1 MKWLTDDEFFGTEVG
16 TSVEDRALIMGSAI
30 AQNSLSSFATT
41 PDFLAK
47 MQVAFGNSFDVE
59 KAVKLAS
66 AWAQGDFSEFPEI
79 EIRSE
84 AEINGALGAFAAATG
99 KIYLSREFVAKNAGN
114 VTAVAGVLLEEF
126 GHFVDSQIN
135 SVDAIGDEGEI
146 FSDLVQGKALSQG
159 ELAGLKGEDDSAVV
173 VLDGELR
180 AIEQAETTSQTDKLD
195 FFAGEIKDWGT
206 GIFSNE
212 PFEKKIIDGDKE
224 GKFSFPVQNV
234 DLGFLKYDRE
244 VDASLNFSVFASL
257 NTFGNAGFDYPVD
270 LTVQIPKQV
279 NSGEKFSIRLD
290 DINKSS
296 SASFNPKSK
305 GFELPNAGIK
315 LELNVGKVKLNNF
328 TLTPPLLKPKNID
341 GGIDYNIGKAEINL
355 DVDTFLTSEA
365 NRLLKSLG
373 LGDVKIEKPAFGDE
387 EKFQPV
393 PRDTSNT
400 KLPDIAARATTNN
413 FVKAEFDLDE
423 WLLNLIPGYKAASIG
438 GKLSGVELKG
448 LGFEINIPSFA
459 EEDGKAELA
468 KENANQ
474 AQQNLQNA
482 QSRLNNLQTT
492 SGSAPEVQQAQ
503 ENVQKAQFETDV
515 ANNSAQ
521 LRETIKN
528 VAQKNSDQERVRV
541 SANGDLVD
549 IKANVGLAF
558 QQDFIFDPG
567 QVEVTMSVDGQ
578 PFQKPQ
584 SFDGSN
590 QPVFEFNAPSQGS
603 GVVKVKAKYE
613 LAGDVKNYISP
624 ALQGSLDYKAFQL
637 AVQAQALGLNSSL
650 SLGPLFQGELL
661 KGSIA
666 KPELLSLV
674 GSPKVKDGD
683 PDPLFKVLKAIDIT
697 TLASATEKDDGNP
710 NGTKNTIVEVEYQIP
725 YNLPFSI
732 SDASAD
738 EGKNLVFTVSRRE
751 PSNEAVTLVL
761 EYEDKTAKKGKDYS
775 PGQTTVTIP
784 AGQVSVDV
792 TVPTVG
798 NDKPESNKTFKV
810 TLKKQDGSSFAT
822 KDPVTTID
830 ATGIIIDNDKKPEQ
844 PKNGGKTF
852 NDPRIVTI
860 DKQYHDFQ
868 AAGEFTL
875 IESTTG
881 DLKIQVRQQPIGN
894 NPRSNVSDN
903 TAVATVLGGKRIGI
917 YKDQGLLIDGQP
929 TQIANDDAL
938 AIGEGRIYREGNTY
952 TVVYPTGDQLVAKVG
967 SRVNVEVYLKD
978 EREGNV
984 KGLLGNFNKNPKDD
998 LAKRDGTV
1006 LTGSVSPSQL
1016 YGEYAD
1022 SWRVNQAE
1030 SLFDYK
1036 SGENTNTFTLKNYP
1050 RQKVKISDLTPAD
1063 VAKAE
1068 QLIGD
1073 RIKNP
1078 TTREAAIIDLV
1089 LTNFDPDILE
1099 EALNAPD
1106 PDSVLA
1112 IASPFTANSDFT
1124 TTTVNTATKIDILA
1138 NDSTAKDPL
1147 SIKEFNTKSV
1157 AGGIITLDNNNT
1169 PNDKTDDKLTYTPPP
1184 NFTGTDKFNYLLTD
1198 GKQIQAATVNIN
1210 INSLKLDN
1218 LSGNNGFVLNGTEA
1232 GNFSGVAV
1240 SKTGDINGDKID
1252 DIIVG
1257 SFGADPNNVNAA
1269 GKSQVIFGNQKF
1281 PASVNLSQLN
1291 GQNGFTLNG
1300 TDAEGFSGGTVSSA
1314 GDINGDG
1321 IKDFIIGAFGA
1332 TVNGQNNAGKTYIV
1346 FGTNQGFPANF
1357 NLANLNGNNGFAVT
1371 GTNTFDY
1378 AGLFATGIS
1387 DINGDRID
1395 DILISA
1401 PGPLGGTPG
1410 KSYVIYGRTTG
1421 FSANL
1426 NLAEINNNNGFVIN
1440 GIDGNSSG
1448 TASSG
1453 DINGDGIPDLVIG
1466 ADGGNTS
1473 GGINAGK
1480 TYVIFGQPG
1489 GFTGSVNVP
1498 ELNGTTGFVIA
1509 GLTPQERSGIALTAT
1524 GDINGD
1530 GNKDLVIGAPG
1541 ATVGDRINAG
1551 KTYVIFGKKA
1561 AFPVIVNPADLNGS
1575 NGFIISGFDPEASA
1589 GNALSYAG
1597 DINKDG
1603 FDDLLIGASS
1613 ANSDSKNNA
1622 GKTFV
1627 IFGKKE
1633 FPANFNLGQ
1642 ANGKNALVLN
1652 GVETDGLV
1660 GTAVSGGGDINGDG
1674 IDDIIVGAPGSL
1686 FQDSPGKSYAVFGS
1700 RGFGFANP
1708 NNGLQGTVQDDII
1721 NGTQADDTIS
1731 GQQGNDK
1738 IFGNSGQ
1745 DVLSGNLN
1753 DDYLDGG
1760 KGQDIL
1766 IGGDGNDTLVGGLGN
1781 DVLKGDNGNDIL
1793 TGVDIN
1799 AINPGIEEIDTLTG
1813 GGGSDIFVL
1822 GDVNNTYYD
1831 NGDSDYALIT
1841 DFNASEDSIQLQ
1853 GKADDY
1859 LLVPFSQANQTGTA
1873 IYRKDSAQNEL
1884 ISILQGG
1891 ANLSL
1896 TGNYFKF
1903 VGAG

>member
-16 TSVEDRALIMGSAI
+16 TGVEDHTLIMGSAIAQTAVGI
-30 AQNSLSSFATT
+30 AQNSLSSFATS

-59 KAVKLAS
+59 QAVKLAS

-99 KIYLSREFVAKNAGN
+99 KIYLSREFLAKNAGN

-135 SVDAIGDEGEI
+135 RVDAIGDEGEI

-159 ELAGLKGEDDSAVV
+159 ELAGLKGEDDSAIV
-173 VLDGELR
+173 VLDGVVR
-180 AIEQAETTSQTDKLD
+180 AIEQRSQSDNLD
-195 FFAGEIKDWGT
+195 FFAKDISDLSAPSSFERRIEIDDLDSF
-206 GIFSNE
+206 GITQGGQFN
-212 PFEKKIIDGDKE
+212 
-224 GKFSFPVQNV
+224 N
-234 DLGFLKYDRE
+234 LG
-244 VDASLNFSVFASL
+244 LNFDWNIDFAGKPIPYVKL
-257 NTFGNAGFDYPVD
+257 GQIGKPEFEYPA
-270 LTVQIPKQV
+270 TI
-279 NSGEKFSIRLD
+279 NLD
-290 DINKSS
+290 
-296 SASFNPKSK
+296 
-305 GFELPNAGIK
+305 LPNAVSKGESFSI
-315 LELNVGKVKLNNF
+315 F
-328 TLTPPLLKPKNID
+328 TLPGYTLGENTSIKTIGLKLPQA
-341 GGIDYNIGKAEINL
+341 GIDYEYRIGDSGIKNISFQHPLDGKNYSAPDLQVPGSGSTLTREILKINQGDLKTSFDIGKSIAESLGLPSDVVKEASGIGKVNIKFPKSFDDKVTEVKTIPGQGIFPSLKGTLRTENFLEGEL
-355 DVDTFLTSEA
+355 DVDKLISLFYRPLGLLGKDLEISFPSFENKTVP
-365 NRLLKSLG
+365 RLKAKLGYDLLDLKTSLG
-373 LGDVKIEKPAFGDE
+373 LAI
-387 EKFQPV
+387 
-393 PRDTSNT
+393 
-400 KLPDIAARATTNN
+400 
-413 FVKAEFDLDE
+413 
-423 WLLNLIPGYKAASIG
+423 
-438 GKLSGVELKG
+438 
-448 LGFEINIPSFA
+448 
-459 EEDGKAELA
+459 
-468 KENANQ
+468 
-474 AQQNLQNA
+474 
-482 QSRLNNLQTT
+482 
-492 SGSAPEVQQAQ
+492 
-503 ENVQKAQFETDV
+503 
-515 ANNSAQ
+515 
-521 LRETIKN
+521 
-528 VAQKNSDQERVRV
+528 
-541 SANGDLVD
+541 
-549 IKANVGLAF
+549 
-558 QQDFIFDPG
+558 QQDTTFIPDPT
-567 QVEVTMSVDGQ
+567 QPILVTMSVEGQ
-578 PFQKPQ
+578 SEQTGFLGDK
-584 SFDGSN
+584 SAEFKFD
-590 QPVFEFNAPSQGS
+590 APNDGS
-603 GVVKVKAKYE
+603 GVLKVKAKYE
-613 LAGDVKNYISP
+613 LRGTVKNELGIVPQFIAKIDGLKYN
-624 ALQGSLDYKAFQL
+624 LSLEAG
-637 AVQAQALGLNSSL
+637 VSNL
-650 SLGPLFQGELL
+650 SLGGKASGYLLPKKLIQLPIIIPENGLPLTDPF
-661 KGSIA
+661 
-666 KPELLSLV
+666 PLV
-674 GSPKVKDGD
+674 GPDGKIKIQ
-683 PDPLFKVLKAIDIT
+683 PIDIST
-697 TLASATEKDDGNP
+697 IGGTELDEQASDASKNLIIEK
-710 NGTKNTIVEVEYQIP
+710 EYEIP
-725 YNLPFSI
+725 YNLPYSI
-732 SDASAD
+732 SDARAD
-738 EGKNLVFTVSRRE
+738 EGENLVFTVSRNE
-751 PSNEAVTLVL
+751 PSNEPVFLVL
-761 EYEDKTAKKGKDYS
+761 EYENDTAKAGEDYFPS
-775 PGQTTVTIP
+775 QRSVTIP
-784 AGQVSVDV
+784 AGQVSADI
-792 TVPTVG
+792 TVPTTG
-798 NDKPESNKTFKV
+798 DDKPESTETFKV
-810 TLKKQDGSSFAT
+810 KLKKSDGSSFAT
-822 KDPVTTID
+822 NDPVTTID
-830 ATGIIIDNDKKPEQ
+830 ATGIIIDNDQKPEK
-844 PKNGGKTF
+844 PKNGGKTY

-881 DLKIQVRQQPIGN
+881 DLKIQVRQQPINN

-903 TAVATVLGGKRIGI
+903 TAVATVLAGKRIGI
-917 YKDQGLLIDGQP
+917 YKDQGLLIDGQQ

-938 AIGEGRIYREGNTY
+938 AIGDGRIYREGSKY
-952 TVVYPTGDQLVAKVG
+952 TIVYPTGDQLVASVG
-967 SRVNVEVYLKD
+967 SRVNVEVFLTD
-978 EREGNV
+978 DREGKI

-1006 LTGSVSPSQL
+1006 IPEPVSQQQL
-1016 YGEYAD
+1016 YGEYSD

-1030 SLFDYK
+1030 SLFDYNP
-1036 SGENTNTFTLKNYP
+1036 GENTNTFTLQNYP
-1050 RQKVKISDLTPAD
+1050 RQKVKISDLNPAD

-1089 LTNFDPDILE
+1089 LTDFDPDILE
-1099 EALNAPD
+1099 EAINAPD

-1112 IASPFTANSDFT
+1112 IALPFTANSDFT

-1138 NDSTAKDPL
+1138 NDTTAKDPL

-1157 AGGIITLDNNNT
+1157 ACGIITLDNNNT
-1169 PNDKTDDKLTYTPPP
+1169 RDDKTDDKLTYTPPSD
-1184 NFTGTDKFNYLLTD
+1184 FTGTDKFNYLLTD

-1210 INSLKLDN
+1210 INSLKLDD

-1332 TVNGQNNAGKTYIV
+1332 AVNGQNNAGKTYIV
-1346 FGTNQGFPANF
+1346 FGTNQGFPTNF

-1421 FSANL
+1421 FSPNL

-1466 ADGGNTS
+1466 ADGGTTN

-1480 TYVIFGQPG
+1480 TYVIFGQQG
-1489 GFTGSVNVP
+1489 GFSGSVNVP
-1498 ELNGTTGFVIA
+1498 ELNGTTGFFIA
-1509 GLTPQERSGIALTAT
+1509 GLNAEERSGIALTAT

-1530 GNKDLVIGAPG
+1530 GNKDIVIGSPG
-1541 ATVGDRINAG
+1541 ATVGEQINAG
-1551 KTYVIFGKKA
+1551 KTYVVFGKKD
-1561 AFPVIVNPADLNGS
+1561 AFPVIINPAELNGS
-1575 NGFIISGFDPEASA
+1575 NGFTIFGFDAEGSA
-1589 GNALSYAG
+1589 GNAVSYAG

-1613 ANSDSKNNA
+1613 ANSDDKNNA
-1622 GKTFV
+1622 GKTFIV
-1627 IFGKKE
+1627 FGKKE
-1633 FPANFNLGQ
+1633 FSANFSLAE

-1708 NNGLQGTVQDDII
+1708 NNGLEGTVQDDII
-1721 NGTQADDTIS
+1721 NGTQEDDTIS
-1731 GQQGNDK
+1731 GRQGNDK
-1738 IFGNSGQ
+1738 IFGNVGQ

-1753 DDYLDGG
+1753 DDYLDGE
-1760 KGQDIL
+1760 KGQDIV
-1766 IGGDGNDTLVGGLGN
+1766 IGGDGNDSLFGGLGN

-1813 GGGSDIFVL
+1813 GGGSDIFIL
-1822 GDVNNTYYD
+1822 GDANNTYYD
-1831 NGDSDYALIT
+1831 NGDSDYGLIT

-1873 IYRKDSAQNEL
+1873 IYRKASAQNEL
-1884 ISILQGG
+1884 IGILQGG
-1891 ANLSL
+1891 SNLSL
-1896 TGNYFKF
+1896 SGSYFRF
-1903 VGAG
+1903 G

>member
-16 TSVEDRALIMGSAI
+16 TGVEDRALTMGSAI
-30 AQNSLSSFATT
+30 AQTAAGIAQNTLSSLATT

-135 SVDAIGDEGEI
+135 TVDAIGDEGEI

-159 ELAGLKGEDDSAVV
+159 ELAALKGEDDSAIV

-180 AIEQAETTSQTDKLD
+180 AIEQAETKIEQQRLD
-195 FFAGEIKDWGT
+195 FSADDLT
-206 GIFSNE
+206 
-212 PFEKKIIDGDKE
+212 FESF
-224 GKFSFPVQNV
+224 GKFKYEDLKGNINPSGQFDSLGFKFDWNLNASVGLIPFV
-234 DLGFLKYDRE
+234 DLGKPGMATFKYPIN
-244 VDASLNFSVFASL
+244 VDAEIPNEVSNNQDFSLKL
-257 NTFGNAGFDYPVD
+257 
-270 LTVQIPKQV
+270 
-279 NSGEKFSIRLD
+279 
-290 DINKSS
+290 
-296 SASFNPKSK
+296 
-305 GFELPNAGIK
+305 LP
-315 LELNVGKVKLNNF
+315 NF
-328 TLTPPLLKPKNID
+328 TLGGASINGSGLEIPSA
-341 GGIDYNIGKAEINL
+341 GIDLSFNVGSSGIRNVSFSNSDGS
-355 DVDTFLTSEA
+355 VDQ
-365 NRLLKSLG
+365 
-373 LGDVKIEKPAFGDE
+373 LGDLEFSGFQQPIEKNLITKKLNEVAIPAIPLGEFGEIQITIPDPS
-387 EKFQPV
+387 KFTPSGDLQ
-393 PRDTSNT
+393 TSGVS
-400 KLPDIAARATTNN
+400 KLPELSTNKDNAENFVNLQLDLDRIAAV
-413 FVKAEFDLDE
+413 FVPEFK
-423 WLLNLIPGYKAASIG
+423 LLG
-438 GKLSGVELKG
+438 GKLSFPNAKK
-448 LGFEINIPSFA
+448 
-459 EEDGKAELA
+459 EEAAAQKA
-468 KENANQ
+468 KEELQ
-474 AQQNLQNA
+474 VQLDVLRTTETRENLQEAERATEKSEQARKEAEQAKTRSEATRNKVEF
-482 QSRLNNLQTT
+482 SYDLLDVKGNL
-492 SGSAPEVQQAQ
+492 
-503 ENVQKAQFETDV
+503 
-515 ANNSAQ
+515 
-521 LRETIKN
+521 
-528 VAQKNSDQERVRV
+528 
-541 SANGDLVD
+541 
-549 IKANVGLAF
+549 GLALR
-558 QQDFIFDPG
+558 QDFTFEPDK
-567 QVEVTMSVDGQ
+567 VRVTMSVDGQ
-578 PFQKPQ
+578 GEQTGMLGDP
-584 SFDGSN
+584 SA
-590 QPVFEFNAPSQGS
+590 EFKFKAPSDGC
-603 GVVKVKAKYE
+603 GVLEVKAKYE
-613 LAGDVKNYISP
+613 LFGNLKNELGLAP
-624 ALQGSLDYKAFQL
+624 KGSLEIKGLEGNL
-637 AVQAQALGLNSSL
+637 AISFGGFSPKPLKV
-650 SLGPLFQGELL
+650 GPLIPTLEIP
-661 KGSIA
+661 KGG
-666 KPELLSLV
+666 LV
-674 GSPKVKDGD
+674 GESKIKIAG
-683 PDPLFKVLKAIDIT
+683 PDAPIKINPIDIT
-697 TLASATEKDDGNP
+697 ATGQEDVTRNLVIEK
-710 NGTKNTIVEVEYQIP
+710 TYKIP
-725 YNLPFSI
+725 YNLPVSV
-732 SDASAD
+732 SDASIT
-738 EGKNLVFTVSRRE
+738 EGNSGTQNLVFPVTLRKA
-751 PSNEAVTLVL
+751 SNESVTLT
-761 EYEDKTAKKGKDYS
+761 YSSSKGS
-775 PGQTTVTIP
+775 GSVTIAAGQTSGEI
-784 AGQVSVDV
+784 
-792 TVPTVG
+792 
-798 NDKPESNKTFKV
+798 KI
-810 TLKKQDGSSFAT
+810 
-822 KDPVTTID
+822 PVTGDTTPEDNETFTLTVKDQAGKLFADCKGTDSSD
-830 ATGIIIDNDKKPEQ
+830 ATGTIIDDDGKPNP
-844 PKNGGKTF
+844 PKNGGKTY

-881 DLKIQVRQQPIGN
+881 DLKIQVRQQPTNN

-938 AIGEGRIYREGNTY
+938 AIGDGRIYREGNTY

-967 SRVNVEVYLKD
+967 SRVNVEVYLTD
-978 EREGNV
+978 DREGKV

-1006 LTGSVSPSQL
+1006 IPEPVSQQQL
-1016 YGEYAD
+1016 YGEYSD

-1030 SLFDYK
+1030 SLFDYQP
-1036 SGENTNTFTLKNYP
+1036 GENTNTFTLPNYP
-1050 RQKVKISDLTPAD
+1050 RQKVKISDLNPAD

-1089 LTNFDPDILE
+1089 LTDFDPDILE

-1106 PDSVLA
+1106 PDSILA

-1124 TTTVNTATKIDILA
+1124 TTTVNTATTIDILA

-1169 PNDKTDDKLTYTPPP
+1169 PDDKSDDKLTYTPPP
-1184 NFTGTDKFNYLLTD
+1184 DFTGTDKFNYLLTD

-1300 TDAEGFSGGTVSSA
+1300 IDAEGFSGGTVSSA

-1332 TVNGQNNAGKTYIV
+1332 AVNGQNNAGKTYIV
-1346 FGTNQGFPANF
+1346 FGTNKGFPANF

-1421 FSANL
+1421 FSPNL
-1426 NLAEINNNNGFVIN
+1426 NLAEINSNNGFLIN

-1466 ADGGNTS
+1466 ADGGTTS

-1480 TYVIFGQPG
+1480 TYVIFGQQG
-1489 GFTGSVNVP
+1489 GFTGSINVP

-1509 GLTPQERSGIALTAT
+1509 GLNAEERSGIALTAT

-1530 GNKDLVIGAPG
+1530 GNKDIVIGAPA
-1541 ATVGDRINAG
+1541 ATVGDQINAG
-1551 KTYVIFGKKA
+1551 KTYVIFGKKE
-1561 AFPVIVNPADLNGS
+1561 AFPVMVNPAELNGS
-1575 NGFIISGFDPEASA
+1575 NGFTIFGFDAEGSS
-1589 GNALSYAG
+1589 GNAVSYAG

-1613 ANSDSKNNA
+1613 ANSNDQNNA
-1622 GKTFV
+1622 GKTFIV
-1627 IFGKKE
+1627 FGKKE
-1633 FPANFNLGQ
+1633 FSANFSLAE

-1700 RGFGFANP
+1700 RGFGFSNP

-1721 NGTQADDTIS
+1721 NGTQEDDTIS
-1731 GQQGNDK
+1731 GRQGNDK
-1738 IFGNSGQ
+1738 IFGNVGQ

-1753 DDYLDGG
+1753 DDYLDGE

-1766 IGGDGNDTLVGGLGN
+1766 IGGDGKDSLFGGLGN

-1822 GDVNNTYYD
+1822 GDANNTYYD
-1831 NGDSDYALIT
+1831 NGDLDYALIT
-1841 DFNASEDSIQLQ
+1841 DFNASEDSIQLH

-1859 LLVPFSQANQTGTA
+1859 LLVPFSQVNQNGTA
-1873 IYRKDSAQNEL
+1873 IYRKTSTQNEL

-1896 TGNYFKF
+1896 SGGYFRF
-1903 VGAG
+1903 S

>member
-1 MKWLTDDEFFGTEVG
+1 MKWLTDDEFFGTEV
-16 TSVEDRALIMGSAI
+16 VESGDLRMGSAEAKTAAGI
-30 AQNSLSSFATT
+30 AQNFLSSLATT

-66 AWAQGDFSEFPEI
+66 AWALGDFSEFPEI

-99 KIYLSREFVAKNAGN
+99 KIYLSREFLAKNAGN

-159 ELAGLKGEDDSAVV
+159 ELATLKGEDDSAVV
-173 VLDGELR
+173 VLDGER
-180 AIEQAETTSQTDKLD
+180 VGIEQAGTKIESDQLD
-195 FFAGEIKDWGT
+195 FSAGEIGDNKQIPDKLRLLPKG
-206 GIFSNE
+206 S
-212 PFEKKIIDGDKE
+212 PLLPRIDLTNKSGEYK
-224 GKFSFPVQNV
+224 SP
-234 DLGFLKYDRE
+234 
-244 VDASLNFSVFASL
+244 SLNL
-257 NTFGNAGFDYPVD
+257 NWDINVEAEIVPYVQGGEIGKAGFYYPID
-270 LTVQIPKQV
+270 
-279 NSGEKFSIRLD
+279 
-290 DINKSS
+290 
-296 SASFNPKSK
+296 
-305 GFELPNAGIK
+305 IK
-315 LELNVGKVKLNNF
+315 LEIPTNVSNNESF
-328 TLTPPLLKPKNID
+328 SINTLTDYTIGQNPSVEGTGLKIPKASLEL
-341 GGIDYNIGKAEINL
+341 DYNIGKTGLSNITIPTNSVGQPTVEPFDLKIDGLPPDSIDLLSIDAGDLRLSVPLLENKVTNKVIISGNLQLPGSFDNEPIKPESIAGDGKLANLKGTKRTKNFAELQI
-355 DVDTFLTSEA
+355 DVDAALAQFFPVLNSLSGSVSFPNANKESAATQKAKEFSDLATEA
-365 NRLLKSLG
+365 LNSIPTPEALQVATDAITETNRLQEIESRVKNTTDNAPLKLELSY
-373 LGDVKIEKPAFGDE
+373 
-387 EKFQPV
+387 
-393 PRDTSNT
+393 
-400 KLPDIAARATTNN
+400 DI
-413 FVKAEFDLDE
+413 L
-423 WLLNLIPGYKAASIG
+423 
-438 GKLSGVELKG
+438 
-448 LGFEINIPSFA
+448 
-459 EEDGKAELA
+459 
-468 KENANQ
+468 
-474 AQQNLQNA
+474 
-482 QSRLNNLQTT
+482 
-492 SGSAPEVQQAQ
+492 
-503 ENVQKAQFETDV
+503 
-515 ANNSAQ
+515 
-521 LRETIKN
+521 
-528 VAQKNSDQERVRV
+528 
-541 SANGDLVD
+541 D
-549 IKANVGLAF
+549 IKASLGLAF
-558 QQDFIFDPG
+558 QQEITLDPDDKIP
-567 QVEVTMSVDGQ
+567 VTMLVDGQ
-578 PFQKPQ
+578 PEQNGFLGD
-584 SFDGSN
+584 SFK
-590 QPVFEFNAPSQGS
+590 FTAPSQGS
-603 GVVKVKAKYE
+603 GVMKVKAKYE
-613 LAGDVKNYISP
+613 LLGTVKNEIKVVPQFYGQAE
-624 ALQGSLDYKAFQL
+624 ALKFGAELQL
-637 AVQAQALGLNSSL
+637 GRLFKGGKLEG
-650 SLGPLFQGELL
+650 GPLLEGTFPPG
-661 KGSIA
+661 GFA
-666 KPELLSLV
+666 
-674 GSPKVKDGD
+674 G
-683 PDPLFKVLKAIDIT
+683 DPLFTIVGPSGVFKIDPID
-697 TLASATEKDDGNP
+697 LSSVPKDDN
-710 NGTKNTIVEVEYQIP
+710 NKLIVEKTYEIP

-732 SDASAD
+732 TDITVDEKQGLARFVVTRSGDTSNTETLIVEYGSEGDTAD
-738 EGKNLVFTVSRRE
+738 SG
-751 PSNEAVTLVL
+751 
-761 EYEDKTAKKGKDYS
+761 DYS
-775 PGQTTVTIP
+775 SGNSTITFQPGEAI
-784 AGQVSVDV
+784 ASIDV
-792 TVPTVG
+792 PIS
-798 NDKPESNKTFKV
+798 DDAKPEETESFTIK
-810 TLKKQDGSSFAT
+810 LKKSDGTSFAT
-822 KDPVTTID
+822 NDVVSEIK
-830 ATGIIIDNDKKPEQ
+830 GIGTIIDDDGKPNPPQ
-844 PKNGGKTF
+844 NGGKTY
-852 NDPRIVTI
+852 NDPRIITI

-881 DLKIQVRQQPIGN
+881 DLKIQVRQQPINN

-917 YKDQGLLIDGQP
+917 YKDRGLLIDGQP

-938 AIGEGRIYREGNTY
+938 AIGDGRIYREGSQY
-952 TVVYPTGDQLVAKVG
+952 TIVYPTGDQLVASVG
-967 SRVNVEVYLKD
+967 GRVNVEVFLTD
-978 EREGNV
+978 EREGKV
-984 KGLLGNFNKNPKDD
+984 KGLLGNFNNNPKDD
-998 LAKRDGTV
+998 LAKPDGTV
-1006 LTGSVSPSQL
+1006 IPEPVSQQQL

-1022 SWRVNQAE
+1022 SWRVSQGE
-1030 SLFDYK
+1030 SLFDYNP
-1036 SGENTNTFTLKNYP
+1036 GENTNTFTLKNYP
-1050 RQKVKISDLTPAD
+1050 RQKVKIEDLTPAD

-1089 LTNFDPDILE
+1089 LTDFDPDILE

-1138 NDSTAKDPL
+1138 NDTTAKDPL

-1169 PNDKTDDKLTYTPPP
+1169 PDDKTDDKLTYTPPP
-1184 NFTGTDKFNYLLTD
+1184 DFTGTDKFNYLLTD

-1210 INSLKLDN
+1210 INSLKLDD

-1269 GKSQVIFGNQKF
+1269 GKSQVIFGTQKF

-1332 TVNGQNNAGKTYIV
+1332 AVNGQNNAGKTYIV

-1378 AGLFATGIS
+1378 AGLFATGIG

-1395 DILISA
+1395 DVLISA

-1410 KSYVIYGRTTG
+1410 KSYVIYGRTAG
-1421 FSANL
+1421 FSPNL
-1426 NLAEINNNNGFVIN
+1426 NLAQINGNNGFVIN

-1466 ADGGNTS
+1466 ADGGTTN

-1480 TYVIFGQPG
+1480 TYVIFGQQG
-1489 GFTGSVNVP
+1489 GFTGSINVP

-1509 GLTPQERSGIALTAT
+1509 GLSAEERSGIALTAT

-1551 KTYVIFGKKA
+1551 KTYVVFGKKQE
-1561 AFPVIVNPADLNGS
+1561 FPVIVNPAELNGN
-1575 NGFIISGFDPEASA
+1575 NGFTISGFDAEGSA
-1589 GNALSYAG
+1589 GNAISYAG

-1613 ANSDSKNNA
+1613 ANSDDKNNA

-1627 IFGKKE
+1627 VFGSKE
-1633 FPANFNLGQ
+1633 FPASFSLAE

-1731 GQQGNDK
+1731 GRQGNDK

-1753 DDYLDGG
+1753 DDYLDGE
-1760 KGQDIL
+1760 KGQDIV
-1766 IGGDGNDTLVGGLGN
+1766 IGGDGNDSLFGGLGN
-1781 DVLKGDNGNDIL
+1781 DVLQGDNGNDIL

-1813 GGGSDIFVL
+1813 GSGSDIFVL
-1822 GDVNNTYYD
+1822 GDANNTYYD
-1831 NGDSDYALIT
+1831 NGDLDYALIT
-1841 DFNASEDSIQLQ
+1841 DFNATEDSIQLQ

-1873 IYRKDSAQNEL
+1873 IYRKAAQNEL
-1884 ISILQGG
+1884 IGILQGG
-1891 ANLSL
+1891 SNLSL
-1896 TGNYFKF
+1896 SGTYFRF
-1903 VGAG
+1903 S

>member
-16 TSVEDRALIMGSAI
+16 TDVEDRALDTISAI
-30 AQNSLSSFATT
+30 AQNSLSSLATT

-99 KIYLSREFVAKNAGN
+99 KIYLSREFLAKNAGN

-135 SVDAIGDEGEI
+135 TVDAIGDEGEI
-146 FSDLVQGKALSQG
+146 FADLVQGKALSQG
-159 ELAGLKGEDDSAVV
+159 ELAGLKGEDDSAIV

-180 AIEQAETTSQTDKLD
+180 AIEQKIQSEQLD
-195 FFAGEIKDWGT
+195 FSGNNIRLGQNLPFNGEFRYTDLDFELNKSDGVKNPVF
-206 GIFSNE
+206 GFNSNVNASVGLVPFVNLFS
-212 PFEKKIIDGDKE
+212 
-224 GKFSFPVQNV
+224 
-234 DLGFLKYDRE
+234 LG
-244 VDASLNFSVFASL
+244 DASFKYPINLNVEL
-257 NTFGNAGFDYPVD
+257 PNNVG
-270 LTVQIPKQV
+270 I
-279 NSGEKFSIRLD
+279 GEKFEIKTT
-290 DINKSS
+290 N
-296 SASFNPKSK
+296 FNP
-305 GFELPNAGIK
+305 G
-315 LELNVGKVKLNNF
+315 ELNL
-328 TLTPPLLKPKNID
+328 
-341 GGIDYNIGKAEINL
+341 E
-355 DVDTFLTSEA
+355 
-365 NRLLKSLG
+365 
-373 LGDVKIEKPAFGDE
+373 
-387 EKFQPV
+387 
-393 PRDTSNT
+393 
-400 KLPDIAARATTNN
+400 
-413 FVKAEFDLDE
+413 
-423 WLLNLIPGYKAASIG
+423 
-438 GKLSGVELKG
+438 G
-448 LGFEINIPSFA
+448 LGFELSSAGIDLEYALGPINLKDVYIKKPTGGNLFSGDLINYSGFPKTTTNLVKKSLGDLNVSLSFPLVKNVLDLNVTLPKI
-459 EEDGKAELA
+459 EEFKQE
-468 KENANQ
+468 KENSSTDLSLPSIKAKGMTKDSFIT
-474 AQQNLQNA
+474 L
-482 QSRLNNLQTT
+482 
-492 SGSAPEVQQAQ
+492 SGDIDAAIVKYLPAARPL
-503 ENVQKAQFETDV
+503 KAILEGIGSELGVEASGLGFSKEFPDEKGRGAAV
-515 ANNSAQ
+515 
-521 LRETIKN
+521 L
-528 VAQKNSDQERVRV
+528 
-541 SANGDLVD
+541 GFDLLD
-549 IKANVGLAF
+549 IKGNVGVGLQEDLTF
-558 QQDFIFDPG
+558 EPKDLSI
-567 QVEVTMSVDGQ
+567 TLSVDGGQ
-578 PFQKPQ
+578 EQKKSLKNLLSEPF
-584 SFDGSN
+584 SLT
-590 QPVFEFNAPSQGS
+590 APSEGC
-603 GVVKVKAKYE
+603 GVMEVKAKYE
-613 LAGDVKNYISP
+613 LIGELNTKLSP
-624 ALQGSLDYKAFQL
+624 TIQGSLNTQGIVVSKKYTFGPLQKDEP
-637 AVQAQALGLNSSL
+637 SP
-650 SLGPLFQGELL
+650 LGPLIGPL
-661 KGSIA
+661 KFPEGSIA
-666 KPELLSLV
+666 IPKPIVS
-674 GSPKVKDGD
+674 SYPNDSNAF
-683 PDPLFKVLKAIDIT
+683 FKVAPIEID
-697 TLASATEKDDGNP
+697 KVGNSVR
-710 NGTKNTIVEVEYQIP
+710 NIVEVTYKIP
-725 YNLPFSI
+725 YNLPVSV
-732 SDASAD
+732 SDASIE
-738 EGKNLVFTVSRRE
+738 EGNSGTKDLVFPVTLRDT
-751 PSNEAVTLVL
+751 PKEAVTLS
-761 EYEDKTAKKGKDYS
+761 YSSPKGNGS
-775 PGQTTVTIP
+775 VTIAAGQTSGEIKIPVSGDETVEPDETFTL
-784 AGQVSVDV
+784 
-792 TVPTVG
+792 TVKDQNGKLFADCKGT
-798 NDKPESNKTFKV
+798 D
-810 TLKKQDGSSFAT
+810 SSE
-822 KDPVTTID
+822 
-830 ATGIIIDNDKKPEQ
+830 ATGSIIDDDEGKPNP
-844 PKNGGKTF
+844 PKNGGKTY
-852 NDPRIVTI
+852 NDPRIITI

-881 DLKIQVRQQPIGN
+881 DLKIQARQQPTNN

-938 AIGEGRIYREGNTY
+938 AIGDGRIYGEGNIY
-952 TVVYPTGDQLVAKVG
+952 TIVYPTGDQLVVNLIRG
-967 SRVNVEVYLKD
+967 SRVNVSVYLTD
-978 EREGNV
+978 DREGKV

-1006 LTGSVSPSQL
+1006 IPEPVSQQQL
-1016 YGEYAD
+1016 YGEYSD

-1036 SGENTNTFTLKNYP
+1036 PGENTNTLTLKNYP
-1050 RQKVKISDLTPAD
+1050 RQKVKIEDLTPAD

-1089 LTNFDPDILE
+1089 LTDFDPDILE

-1112 IASPFTANSDFT
+1112 IASPFTANSDFS

-1138 NDSTAKDPL
+1138 NDTTAKDPL

-1269 GKSQVIFGNQKF
+1269 GKSQVIFGTQKF

-1291 GQNGFTLNG
+1291 GENGFTLNG
-1300 TDAEGFSGGTVSSA
+1300 TDAEGFSGGSVSSA

-1346 FGTNQGFPANF
+1346 FGTNTGFPANF

-1395 DILISA
+1395 DVLISA

-1421 FSANL
+1421 FSPNL
-1426 NLAEINNNNGFVIN
+1426 NLAQINGNTGFVIN

-1480 TYVIFGQPG
+1480 TYVILGQQG
-1489 GFTGSVNVP
+1489 GFSGSVNVP

-1509 GLTPQERSGIALTAT
+1509 GLTPEERSGIALTAT

-1530 GNKDLVIGAPG
+1530 GNKDIVIGSPG

-1551 KTYVIFGKKA
+1551 KTYVVFGKKE
-1561 AFPVIVNPADLNGS
+1561 AFPVIVNPAELNGS
-1575 NGFIISGFDPEASA
+1575 NGFTIFGFDAEGSA
-1589 GNALSYAG
+1589 GNAVSYAG

-1613 ANSDSKNNA
+1613 ANSDDKNNA

-1627 IFGKKE
+1627 VFGSKE
-1633 FPANFNLGQ
+1633 FPANFSLAQ
-1642 ANGKNALVLN
+1642 TNGKNALVLN

-1700 RGFGFANP
+1700 RGFGLANQ
-1708 NNGLQGTVQDDII
+1708 NNGLQGTVQDDIL

-1731 GQQGNDK
+1731 GRQGNDK

-1753 DDYLDGG
+1753 DDYLDGE
-1760 KGQDIL
+1760 KGQDIV
-1766 IGGDGNDTLVGGLGN
+1766 IGGDGNDSLFGGLGN

-1831 NGDSDYALIT
+1831 NLDSDYALIT

-1873 IYRKDSAQNEL
+1873 IYRKAAQNEL

-1891 ANLSL
+1891 SNLSL
-1896 TGNYFKF
+1896 TGSYFRF
-1903 VGAG
+1903 S

>member
-1 MKWLTDDEFFGTEVG
+1 
-16 TSVEDRALIMGSAI
+16 
-30 AQNSLSSFATT
+30 
-41 PDFLAK
+41 
-47 MQVAFGNSFDVE
+47 
-59 KAVKLAS
+59 
-66 AWAQGDFSEFPEI
+66 
-79 EIRSE
+79 

-99 KIYLSREFVAKNAGN
+99 KIYLSREFLAKNAGN

-135 SVDAIGDEGEI
+135 TVDAIGDEGEI

-159 ELAGLKGEDDSAVV
+159 ELAALKGEDDSAIV

-180 AIEQAETTSQTDKLD
+180 AIEQAEMTSKKENLNFYANNLINWTNGSEPKRVEYEWIKENPPVPPQQFRTSVVDFDAEINYKLKASV
-195 FFAGEIKDWGT
+195 FFNVFAGNYGKAE
-206 GIFSNE
+206 FSY
-212 PFEKKIIDGDKE
+212 
-224 GKFSFPVQNV
+224 PVDVAVQLPKQV
-234 DLGFLKYDRE
+234 DLG
-244 VDASLNFSVFASL
+244 
-257 NTFGNAGFDYPVD
+257 
-270 LTVQIPKQV
+270 
-279 NSGEKFSIRLD
+279 EKFLI
-290 DINKSS
+290 IPGVGVKNPA
-296 SASFNPKSK
+296 ASFKNTK
-305 GFELPNAGIK
+305 GFELPNAGVNFEMDLGSGKIKDLTFKTPMGNFPSAGVEVSPIKVSANIDVLGITGEISLLDGLGTLTASFPK
-315 LELNVGKVKLNNF
+315 LEKLE
-328 TLTPPLLKPKNID
+328 TATPQDNTDPLLPDIRASGKSNNIIEGAFDLDKILFPPK
-341 GGIDYNIGKAEINL
+341 GLGIEVPVPVIPGINATFGFDLL
-355 DVDTFLTSEA
+355 DIKTT
-365 NRLLKSLG
+365 LG
-373 LGDVKIEKPAFGDE
+373 LG
-387 EKFQPV
+387 
-393 PRDTSNT
+393 
-400 KLPDIAARATTNN
+400 L
-413 FVKAEFDLDE
+413 
-423 WLLNLIPGYKAASIG
+423 
-438 GKLSGVELKG
+438 
-448 LGFEINIPSFA
+448 
-459 EEDGKAELA
+459 
-468 KENANQ
+468 
-474 AQQNLQNA
+474 
-482 QSRLNNLQTT
+482 
-492 SGSAPEVQQAQ
+492 
-503 ENVQKAQFETDV
+503 
-515 ANNSAQ
+515 
-521 LRETIKN
+521 
-528 VAQKNSDQERVRV
+528 
-541 SANGDLVD
+541 
-549 IKANVGLAF
+549 
-558 QQDFIFDPG
+558 QQDFTFDPEKVAVTFSAEG
-567 QVEVTMSVDGQ
+567 QAE
-578 PFQKPQ
+578 QKGVL
-584 SFDGSN
+584 GSLEN
-590 QPVFEFNAPSQGS
+590 KFEFQAPSQGS
-603 GVVKVKAKYE
+603 GLFKVKAKYE
-613 LAGDVKNYISP
+613 LFGQVRNDIGLI
-624 ALQGSLDYKAFQL
+624 LQGSLLDIKGLQGQVGLETAGLGVSEVAEAKFKSPPVKIGPAL
-637 AVQAQALGLNSSL
+637 SVQVPSGGAAT
-650 SLGPLFQGELL
+650 
-661 KGSIA
+661 
-666 KPELLSLV
+666 
-674 GSPKVKDGD
+674 
-683 PDPLFKVLKAIDIT
+683 DPLIAYI
-697 TLASATEKDDGNP
+697 
-710 NGTKNTIVEVEYQIP
+710 GTKDSTPKPLHPILNAINPSDPNIGKELEDKMPSGDATKNLIVEVEYEIP
-725 YNLPFSI
+725 YNLPYSI
-732 SDASAD
+732 SDARAD
-738 EGKNLVFTVSRRE
+738 EGENLVFTVSRNE
-751 PSNEAVTLVL
+751 PSNEPVFLVL
-761 EYEDKTAKKGKDYS
+761 EYENDTAKAGEDYF
-775 PGQTTVTIP
+775 PGQRSVTIP
-784 AGQVSVDV
+784 AGQVSADI
-792 TVPTVG
+792 TVPTTG
-798 NDKPESNKTFKV
+798 DDKPESTETFKV
-810 TLKKQDGSSFAT
+810 KLKKSDGSSFAT
-822 KDPVTTID
+822 NDTVSTID
-830 ATGIIIDNDKKPEQ
+830 ATGIIIDNDQKPEK

-917 YKDQGLLIDGQP
+917 YKDQGLLIDGKP
-929 TQIANDDAL
+929 TQIANNDAL
-938 AIGEGRIYREGNTY
+938 AIGDGSIYRESSKY
-952 TVVYPTGDQLVAKVG
+952 TIVYPTGDQLVASVG
-967 SRVNVEVYLKD
+967 SRVNVDVFLKD
-978 EREGNV
+978 EREGKV

-1006 LTGSVSPSQL
+1006 IPEPVSPSQL

-1030 SLFDYK
+1030 SLFDYNP
-1036 SGENTNTFTLKNYP
+1036 GENTNTFTLKNYP
-1050 RQKVKISDLTPAD
+1050 RQKVKISDLIPAD

-1099 EALNAPD
+1099 EAINAPD
-1106 PDSVLA
+1106 PDSILA
-1112 IASPFTANSDFT
+1112 IALPFTANSDF
-1124 TTTVNTATKIDILA
+1124 
-1138 NDSTAKDPL
+1138 
-1147 SIKEFNTKSV
+1147 IKEFNTKSL

-1169 PNDKTDDKLTYTPPP
+1169 PDNKSDDKLTYTPPLD
-1184 NFTGTDKFNYLLTD
+1184 FTGTDKFNYLLTD

-1210 INSLKLDN
+1210 INSLKLSN

-1346 FGTNQGFPANF
+1346 FGTNKGFPANF

-1421 FSANL
+1421 FSPNL

-1453 DINGDGIPDLVIG
+1453 DINGDGIPDLIIG

-1489 GFTGSVNVP
+1489 AFFGSVNVP

-1509 GLTPQERSGIALTAT
+1509 GLTPEERSGIALTAT

-1551 KTYVIFGKKA
+1551 KTYVVFGKKE
-1561 AFPVIVNPADLNGS
+1561 AFPVIVNPAELKGS
-1575 NGFIISGFDPEASA
+1575 NGFIISGFDPEGSA
-1589 GNALSYAG
+1589 GNAVSYAG

-1642 ANGKNALVLN
+1642 TNGKNALVLN

-1674 IDDIIVGAPGSL
+1674 IDDLIVGAPGSL

-1721 NGTQADDTIS
+1721 NGTQADETIS
-1731 GQQGNDK
+1731 GRQGNDK
-1738 IFGNSGQ
+1738 IFGNAGQ

-1753 DDYLDGG
+1753 DDYLDGE
-1760 KGQDIL
+1760 KGQDIV
-1766 IGGDGNDTLVGGLGN
+1766 IGGDGNDTLFGGLGN

>member
-16 TSVEDRALIMGSAI
+16 TGVNSVESGDRALNMIRAI
-30 AQNSLSSFATT
+30 AQNSLSSLATS

-84 AEINGALGAFAAATG
+84 AEINGALGAFAAATR
-99 KIYLSREFVAKNAGN
+99 KIYLSREFLAKNAGN

-135 SVDAIGDEGEI
+135 TVDAMGDEGEI
-146 FSDLVQGKALSQG
+146 FADLVQGKALNQG

-180 AIEQAETTSQTDKLD
+180 AIEQAETTS
-195 FFAGEIKDWGT
+195 
-206 GIFSNE
+206 
-212 PFEKKIIDGDKE
+212 KKE
-224 GKFSFPVQNV
+224 N
-234 DLGFLKYDRE
+234 
-244 VDASLNFSVFASL
+244 LNFYANNLGNWTNGGESKKLEYPWIKESPPVPPKEFRTSVVDFDSEINYKLKASVFVTPFPGNFGEA
-257 NTFGNAGFDYPVD
+257 TFSYPVD
-270 LTVQIPKQV
+270 VAVELPKQV
-279 NSGEKFSIRLD
+279 DLGEKFSI
-290 DINKSS
+290 IPGVGVKN
-296 SASFNPKSK
+296 SAASLEKSK
-305 GFELPNAGIK
+305 GFELPNMGVNVEMDLGSAKIKNLTFKTPMGNFPSAGVELSPAKISANIDVLGITGELSLLDGIGTLTASFPKLGK
-315 LELNVGKVKLNNF
+315 LE
-328 TLTPPLLKPKNID
+328 TATPQDNTDPLLPNIRASGKSNNIIQGSFD
-341 GGIDYNIGKAEINL
+341 LDKILFPTKGLGIEVPVEVIPGINATFGFDLL
-355 DVDTFLTSEA
+355 DIKTT
-365 NRLLKSLG
+365 LG
-373 LGDVKIEKPAFGDE
+373 LG
-387 EKFQPV
+387 
-393 PRDTSNT
+393 
-400 KLPDIAARATTNN
+400 L
-413 FVKAEFDLDE
+413 
-423 WLLNLIPGYKAASIG
+423 
-438 GKLSGVELKG
+438 
-448 LGFEINIPSFA
+448 
-459 EEDGKAELA
+459 
-468 KENANQ
+468 
-474 AQQNLQNA
+474 
-482 QSRLNNLQTT
+482 
-492 SGSAPEVQQAQ
+492 
-503 ENVQKAQFETDV
+503 
-515 ANNSAQ
+515 
-521 LRETIKN
+521 
-528 VAQKNSDQERVRV
+528 
-541 SANGDLVD
+541 
-549 IKANVGLAF
+549 
-558 QQDFIFDPG
+558 QQDFTFDPEK
-567 QVEVTMSVDGQ
+567 VAVTMSAEGQ
-578 PFQKPQ
+578 AEQQ
-584 SFDGSN
+584 GVLGSLEN
-590 QPVFEFNAPSQGS
+590 KFEFQAPSQGS
-603 GVVKVKAKYE
+603 GLFKVKAKYE
-613 LAGDVKNYISP
+613 LFGQVRNDVGLILQSSLLDIKG
-624 ALQGSLDYKAFQL
+624 LQGQVGLETAGLGVSGVAEFKIKSPP
-637 AVQAQALGLNSSL
+637 VQVGPVL
-650 SLGPLFQGELL
+650 SVQVP
-661 KGSIA
+661 
-666 KPELLSLV
+666 
-674 GSPKVKDGD
+674 DGGAAT
-683 PDPLFKVLKAIDIT
+683 DPLIALI
-697 TLASATEKDDGNP
+697 
-710 NGTKNTIVEVEYQIP
+710 GTKDSDPKPLHPILNAINPSEIGIELNDKNPSGQATKNLIVEVEYEIP
-725 YNLPFSI
+725 YNLPYSI
-732 SDASAD
+732 SDARAD
-738 EGKNLVFTVSRRE
+738 EGENLVFTVSRNE
-751 PSNEAVTLVL
+751 PSNEPVFLVL
-761 EYEDKTAKKGKDYS
+761 EYENDTAKAGEDYF
-775 PGQTTVTIP
+775 PGQRSVTIP
-784 AGQVSVDV
+784 AGQVSADI
-792 TVPTVG
+792 TVPTTG
-798 NDKPESNKTFKV
+798 DDKPESTETFKV
-810 TLKKQDGSSFAT
+810 KLKKSDGSSFAT
-822 KDPVTTID
+822 NDPVTTID
-830 ATGIIIDNDKKPEQ
+830 ATGIIIDNDQKPEQ

-978 EREGNV
+978 EREGKV

-1006 LTGSVSPSQL
+1006 IPEPVSPSQL
-1016 YGEYAD
+1016 YSEYTD

-1036 SGENTNTFTLKNYP
+1036 PGENTNTFTLQNYP

-1089 LTNFDPDILE
+1089 LTDFDPDILE

-1124 TTTVNTATKIDILA
+1124 RTTVNTAIKINVLA
-1138 NDSTAKDPL
+1138 NDTTAKDPL

-1169 PNDKTDDKLTYTPPP
+1169 PNDKSDDKLTYTPPLD
-1184 NFTGTDKFNYLLTD
+1184 FTGTDKFNYLLTD
-1198 GKQIQAATVNIN
+1198 GKQIQAATVNVN

-1218 LSGNNGFVLNGTEA
+1218 LSGNNGFVLSGTEA

-1332 TVNGQNNAGKTYIV
+1332 AVNGQNNAGKTYIV
-1346 FGTNQGFPANF
+1346 FGTNKGFPANF

-1421 FSANL
+1421 FSPNL

-1480 TYVIFGQPG
+1480 TYVIFGQQG

-1509 GLTPQERSGIALTAT
+1509 GLNAEERSGIALTAT

-1530 GNKDLVIGAPG
+1530 GNKDIVIGAPG
-1541 ATVGDRINAG
+1541 ATVGDKINAG
-1551 KTYVIFGKKA
+1551 KTSVIFGKKD
-1561 AFPVIVNPADLNGS
+1561 AFPVIVNPAELNGN
-1575 NGFIISGFDPEASA
+1575 NGFTISGFDAEGSA
-1589 GNALSYAG
+1589 GNAVSYAG

-1613 ANSDSKNNA
+1613 ANSNSKNNA
-1622 GKTFV
+1622 GKTFIV
-1627 IFGKKE
+1627 FGKKE
-1633 FPANFNLGQ
+1633 FSANFSLAE

-1745 DVLSGNLN
+1745 DVLSGNQN
-1753 DDYLDGG
+1753 DDYLDGQ

-1766 IGGDGNDTLVGGLGN
+1766 IGGDGNDTLMGGLGK
-1781 DVLKGDNGNDIL
+1781 DLLTGESGNDIL

-1831 NGDSDYALIT
+1831 NLDNDYALIT
-1841 DFNASEDSIQLQ
+1841 DFNASEDSIQLH
-1853 GKADDY
+1853 GKGDDY

-1873 IYRKDSAQNEL
+1873 IYRKAAQNEL
-1884 ISILQGG
+1884 IGILQGG

-1896 TGNYFKF
+1896 SGGYFRF
-1903 VGAG
+1903 S

>member
-1 MKWLTDDEFFGTEVG
+1 MEWLTDDEFFGTEVG
-16 TSVEDRALIMGSAI
+16 TDVEDRALRMGSAIAQTAADI
-30 AQNSLSSFATT
+30 AQNSLSSLATS
-41 PDFLAK
+41 PDFLAN
-47 MQVAFGNSFDVE
+47 MQAAFGNSFDVE

-99 KIYLSREFVAKNAGN
+99 KIYLSREFLAKNGGN

-135 SVDAIGDEGEI
+135 TVDAIGDEGEI

-159 ELAGLKGEDDSAVV
+159 ELAALKGEDDSAVV
-173 VLDGELR
+173 VLDGER
-180 AIEQAETTSQTDKLD
+180 VRIEQKSQSDNLN
-195 FFAGEIKDWGT
+195 FFAGEIKNWTDNPGYKMPP
-206 GIFSNE
+206 IILI
-212 PFEKKIIDGDKE
+212 PEKKIPEQPIE
-224 GKFSFPVQNV
+224 QNF
-234 DLGFLKYDRE
+234 DNGFVKYE
-244 VDASLNFSVFASL
+244 FGLQSSIKSELFA
-257 NTFGNAGFDYPVD
+257 TFGNFGESNFSYPVNINLD
-270 LTVQIPKQV
+270 LPNNLIPNNKFTFKFGNPQV
-279 NSGEKFSIRLD
+279 NGAL
-290 DINKSS
+290 
-296 SASFNPKSK
+296 FNEIGDNGSK
-305 GFELPNAGIK
+305 AFEIPNAGLK
-315 LELNVGKVKLNNF
+315 FELNVGEAKF
-328 TLTPPLLKPKNID
+328 KNIEIKRPFQEPIRVA
-341 GGIDYNIGKAEINL
+341 GIEAGNNIGKAELNL
-355 DVDTFLTSEA
+355 DVQSFLAGQINFDFLGGTISAKPPAIKSLSPGKPPETTGQLPAIAATGRSENVLNLGFDVDKILLSKIPAYLAVQTALLPTGIKLEGLGFSVKYPNSGEEEGKAQKAQERA
-365 NRLLKSLG
+365 NKAKEDLQVQLDVLRTIPAQGQQLALQESERLTQISEQARNEADALKTQAEEAKKIANNDRNNIALSGDILDIQANVGFALQQDFSFIPDKINVTVSVDKGSVDGGKESQVKSLG
-373 LGDVKIEKPAFGDE
+373 D
-387 EKFQPV
+387 
-393 PRDTSNT
+393 S
-400 KLPDIAARATTNN
+400 
-413 FVKAEFDLDE
+413 
-423 WLLNLIPGYKAASIG
+423 
-438 GKLSGVELKG
+438 
-448 LGFEINIPSFA
+448 FEITAPSDGCGVMKVKVKYELVGEA
-459 EEDGKAELA
+459 KNDIGLVLQGSIDGKA
-468 KENANQ
+468 
-474 AQQNLQNA
+474 LQVG
-482 QSRLNNLQTT
+482 
-492 SGSAPEVQQAQ
+492 GSITAVGTKVFEDSFGPALSVKLPE
-503 ENVQKAQFETDV
+503 
-515 ANNSAQ
+515 
-521 LRETIKN
+521 
-528 VAQKNSDQERVRV
+528 
-541 SANGDLVD
+541 G
-549 IKANVGLAF
+549 GLAS
-558 QQDFIFDPG
+558 P
-567 QVEVTMSVDGQ
+567 
-578 PFQKPQ
+578 PFT
-584 SFDGSN
+584 
-590 QPVFEFNAPSQGS
+590 
-603 GVVKVKAKYE
+603 
-613 LAGDVKNYISP
+613 
-624 ALQGSLDYKAFQL
+624 
-637 AVQAQALGLNSSL
+637 
-650 SLGPLFQGELL
+650 
-661 KGSIA
+661 
-666 KPELLSLV
+666 LV
-674 GSPKVKDGD
+674 GSD
-683 PDPLFKVLKAIDIT
+683 PDPIPFLPSDP
-697 TLASATEKDDGNP
+697 TLESRKIKTIKTSEIGGTEQDDNSQSE
-710 NGTKNTIVEVEYQIP
+710 GTKNLIIEKEYEIP
-725 YNLPFSI
+725 YNLPVSV
-732 SDASAD
+732 SDASIE
-738 EGKNLVFTVSRRE
+738 EGNSGTKDLVFPITLRDT
-751 PSNEAVTLVL
+751 PKEAVTLS
-761 EYEDKTAKKGKDYS
+761 YSSPKGNGS
-775 PGQTTVTIP
+775 VTIAAGQTSGEIKIPVTGDTTP
-784 AGQVSVDV
+784 EDNETFNV
-792 TVPTVG
+792 TVKDQAGKLFADCEGTDSSEATG
-798 NDKPESNKTFKV
+798 TIIDDDQKPEK
-810 TLKKQDGSSFAT
+810 
-822 KDPVTTID
+822 
-830 ATGIIIDNDKKPEQ
+830 
-844 PKNGGKTF
+844 PKNGGKTY

-938 AIGEGRIYREGNTY
+938 AIGDGRIYREGNTY

-978 EREGNV
+978 EREGKV
-984 KGLLGNFNKNPKDD
+984 KGLLGNFNNNPKDD

-1006 LTGSVSPSQL
+1006 IPEPVSQQQL

-1022 SWRVNQAE
+1022 SWRVSQAE

-1036 SGENTNTFTLKNYP
+1036 PGENTNTFTLKNYP

-1063 VAKAE
+1063 VEKAE

-1089 LTNFDPDILE
+1089 LTDFDPDILE

-1106 PDSVLA
+1106 PDSILA
-1112 IASPFTANSDFT
+1112 IALPFTANSDFT

-1138 NDSTAKDPL
+1138 NDTTAKDPL

-1169 PNDKTDDKLTYTPPP
+1169 PDDKSDDKLTYTPPP
-1184 NFTGTDKFNYLLTD
+1184 DFTGTDKFNYLLTD

-1210 INSLKLDN
+1210 INSLKLDD

-1421 FSANL
+1421 FSPNL
-1426 NLAEINNNNGFVIN
+1426 NLAEINSNNGFVIN

-1466 ADGGNTS
+1466 ADGGTTN

-1480 TYVIFGQPG
+1480 TYVIFGQKG
-1489 GFTGSVNVP
+1489 GFSGSVNVP

-1509 GLTPQERSGIALTAT
+1509 GLNAEERSGIALTAT

-1530 GNKDLVIGAPG
+1530 GNKDIVIGAPA
-1541 ATVGDRINAG
+1541 ATVGDQINAG
-1551 KTYVIFGKKA
+1551 KTYVILGKKE
-1561 AFPVIVNPADLNGS
+1561 AFPVIVNPAELNGS
-1575 NGFIISGFDPEASA
+1575 NGFTISGFDAEGSA
-1589 GNALSYAG
+1589 GNAVSYAG

-1613 ANSDSKNNA
+1613 ANSDDKNNA

-1627 IFGKKE
+1627 VFGSKE
-1633 FPANFNLGQ
+1633 FPANFSLAE

-1652 GVETDGLV
+1652 GVETDGLL

-1721 NGTQADDTIS
+1721 NGTQEDDTIS
-1731 GQQGNDK
+1731 GRQGNDK
-1738 IFGNSGQ
+1738 IFGNVGQ

-1753 DDYLDGG
+1753 DDYLDGE
-1760 KGQDIL
+1760 KGQDIV
-1766 IGGDGNDTLVGGLGN
+1766 IGGDGNDSLFGGLGN

-1813 GGGSDIFVL
+1813 GSGSDIFVL

-1873 IYRKDSAQNEL
+1873 IYRKNATQNEL

-1896 TGNYFKF
+1896 SGSYFRF
-1903 VGAG
+1903 S

>member
-16 TSVEDRALIMGSAI
+16 TGVEDRALRMGSAL
-30 AQNSLSSFATT
+30 AHNSLSSLATS

-99 KIYLSREFVAKNAGN
+99 KIYLSREFLAKNAGN

-135 SVDAIGDEGEI
+135 RVDAIGDEGEI

-180 AIEQAETTSQTDKLD
+180 AIEQRSQSDNLN
-195 FFAGEIKDWGT
+195 FFAGEIKNWTDNPGKEYKT
-206 GIFSNE
+206 TLLDEKIPE
-212 PFEKKIIDGDKE
+212 QPLEKKSDNPLFSYDFAAQSSLKSELFATPGNYGEAKFLYPINLQLELPNNLKPNQVGDVKI
-224 GKFSFPVQNV
+224 
-234 DLGFLKYDRE
+234 
-244 VDASLNFSVFASL
+244 
-257 NTFGNAGFDYPVD
+257 GN
-270 LTVQIPKQV
+270 LQV
-279 NSGEKFSIRLD
+279 
-290 DINKSS
+290 S
-296 SASFNPKSK
+296 SASFSQINEGSK
-305 GFELPNAGIK
+305 GFEILNAGFKFALTLDKAKFQNIEIYNPFGSPSPIK
-315 LELNVGKVKLNNF
+315 LDGI
-328 TLTPPLLKPKNID
+328 ID
-341 GGIDYNIGKAEINL
+341 AGGQL
-355 DVDTFLTSEA
+355 
-365 NRLLKSLG
+365 
-373 LGDVKIEKPAFGDE
+373 
-387 EKFQPV
+387 
-393 PRDTSNT
+393 
-400 KLPDIAARATTNN
+400 
-413 FVKAEFDLDE
+413 
-423 WLLNLIPGYKAASIG
+423 
-438 GKLSGVELKG
+438 
-448 LGFEINIPSFA
+448 
-459 EEDGKAELA
+459 GKAELNFDVASFLAGQVQGDLFGGKISA
-468 KENANQ
+468 KLPKIESISSTNSPNNNSLLPAIAATGKSENVL
-474 AQQNLQNA
+474 NLGFDLDKVILSKFPPYLAWQESLKPLGIGLEGLGFSINYPNSLSL
-482 QSRLNNLQTT
+482 QS
-492 SGSAPEVQQAQ
+492 AEKKAQ
-503 ENVQKAQFETDV
+503 EDV
-515 ANNSAQ
+515 DSARLILKIQQTPEALQELGRREVERINIAEELEKTKKVRNKIQ
-521 LRETIKN
+521 L
-528 VAQKNSDQERVRV
+528 S
-541 SANGDLVD
+541 GDLLD
-549 IKANVGLAF
+549 IQANVGFAL
-558 QQDFIFDPG
+558 QQEFKFEPEKV
-567 QVEVTMSVDGQ
+567 QVTLSVDKGSVDVDVNGN
-578 PFQKPQ
+578 PKKESTKLLGEVFQIT
-584 SFDGSN
+584 
-590 QPVFEFNAPSQGS
+590 APSDGC
-603 GVVKVKAKYE
+603 GVIKVKAKYE
-613 LAGDVKNYISP
+613 LSGEVKNNIGAILQGSIDGTALQLGGNITLAGAKVFKEQFGPFFSGKFPKGGLASP
-624 ALQGSLDYKAFQL
+624 ALTFIGSEAAPFF
-637 AVQAQALGLNSSL
+637 
-650 SLGPLFQGELL
+650 P
-661 KGSIA
+661 
-666 KPELLSLV
+666 
-674 GSPKVKDGD
+674 GD
-683 PDPLFKVLKAIDIT
+683 PTLDSRKIKTIKTSDIDG
-697 TLASATEKDDGNP
+697 TEQDDKNP
-710 NGTKNTIVEVEYQIP
+710 QPDATKNLIIEKEYEIP
-725 YNLPFSI
+725 YNLPVSV
-732 SDASAD
+732 SDASVQ
-738 EGKNLVFTVSRRE
+738 EGDSGTKDMVFPVTLRDT
-751 PSNEAVTLVL
+751 PNEAVTLS
-761 EYEDKTAKKGKDYS
+761 YSSPKGS
-775 PGQTTVTIP
+775 GSVTIAAGQTSGEI
-784 AGQVSVDV
+784 
-792 TVPTVG
+792 
-798 NDKPESNKTFKV
+798 KI
-810 TLKKQDGSSFAT
+810 
-822 KDPVTTID
+822 PVTGDETVEPDETFTLTVKDQNGKLFADCEGTDSSD
-830 ATGIIIDNDKKPEQ
+830 ATGTIIDDDDGKPEP
-844 PKNGGKTF
+844 PKNGGKTY
-852 NDPRIVTI
+852 NDPRIITI

-881 DLKIQVRQQPIGN
+881 DLKIQVRQQPINN

-938 AIGEGRIYREGNTY
+938 AIGDGRIYLEGSKY
-952 TVVYPTGDQLVAKVG
+952 TIVYPTGDQLVASVG
-967 SRVNVEVYLKD
+967 SRVNVEVFLTD
-978 EREGNV
+978 EREGTV

-1006 LTGSVSPSQL
+1006 IPEPVSQQQL
-1016 YGEYAD
+1016 YGEYSD

-1036 SGENTNTFTLKNYP
+1036 PGENTNTFTLKNYP
-1050 RQKVKISDLTPAD
+1050 RQKVKIEDLTPAD

-1068 QLIGD
+1068 ELIGD

-1089 LTNFDPDILE
+1089 LTKFDPDILE

-1112 IASPFTANSDFT
+1112 IALPFTANSDFT

-1138 NDSTAKDPL
+1138 NDTTAKDPL
-1147 SIKEFNTKSV
+1147 SIKEFNTKSL

-1169 PNDKTDDKLTYTPPP
+1169 PDDKSDDKLTYTPPP
-1184 NFTGTDKFNYLLTD
+1184 DFTGTDKFNYLLTD

-1240 SKTGDINGDKID
+1240 SQTGDINGDKID

-1332 TVNGQNNAGKTYIV
+1332 AVNGQNNAGKTYIV

-1357 NLANLNGNNGFAVT
+1357 NLANLNGNNGLAVT

-1378 AGLFATGIS
+1378 AGLFATGIG

-1421 FSANL
+1421 FSPNF
-1426 NLAEINNNNGFVIN
+1426 NLAEINSNNGFVIN

-1466 ADGGNTS
+1466 ADGGTTS
-1473 GGINAGK
+1473 GGTNAGK
-1480 TYVIFGQPG
+1480 TYVIFGQQG

-1509 GLTPQERSGIALTAT
+1509 GINAEERSGIALTAT

-1541 ATVGDRINAG
+1541 ATVGDQINAG
-1551 KTYVIFGKKA
+1551 KTYIIFGKKE
-1561 AFPVIVNPADLNGS
+1561 AFPVILNPAELSGS
-1575 NGFIISGFDPEASA
+1575 NGFTIFGFDAEGSA
-1589 GNALSYAG
+1589 GNAVSYAG

-1613 ANSDSKNNA
+1613 ANSDDKNNA

-1627 IFGKKE
+1627 VFGSKE
-1633 FPANFNLGQ
+1633 FPANFSLEE
-1642 ANGKNALVLN
+1642 ANGKNALVLK

-1700 RGFGFANP
+1700 RGFGLANP

-1721 NGTQADDTIS
+1721 NGTEGDDTIS
-1731 GQQGNDK
+1731 GRQGNDK
-1738 IFGNSGQ
+1738 IFGNVGQ

-1753 DDYLDGG
+1753 NDYLDGE
-1760 KGQDIL
+1760 KGQDIV
-1766 IGGDGNDTLVGGLGN
+1766 IGGDGNDSLFGGLGN
-1781 DVLKGDNGNDIL
+1781 DVLKGDNGNDII

-1831 NGDSDYALIT
+1831 NGDLDYALIA

-1859 LLVPFSQANQTGTA
+1859 VLVPFSQANQTGTA
-1873 IYRKDSAQNEL
+1873 IYRQNSVQNEL
-1884 ISILQGG
+1884 IGILQGG
-1891 ANLSL
+1891 SNLSL
-1896 TGNYFKF
+1896 TGSYFRF
-1903 VGAG
+1903 S

>member
-30 AQNSLSSFATT
+30 AQTAAGIAQNSLSIFSTT
-41 PDFLAK
+41 PDFLAQ

-99 KIYLSREFVAKNAGN
+99 KIYLSREFLAKNAGN

-135 SVDAIGDEGEI
+135 TVDAIGDEGEI

-159 ELAGLKGEDDSAVV
+159 ELAGLKGEDDSAIV

-180 AIEQAETTSQTDKLD
+180 AIEQAELTSKKETLD
-195 FFAGEIKDWGT
+195 FFAGEIEEWG
-206 GIFSNE
+206 GGSSSNR
-212 PFEKKIIDGDKE
+212 FEKEIFKTRNPKE
-224 GKFSFPVQNV
+224 GENIGGNVDNLFIKYDWDLQSEIKASIFATPGNYGEAKFS
-234 DLGFLKYDRE
+234 
-244 VDASLNFSVFASL
+244 
-257 NTFGNAGFDYPVD
+257 YPVD
-270 LTVQIPKQV
+270 LGIQIPKNV
-279 NSGEKFSIRLD
+279 ELGETFSI
-290 DINKSS
+290 IPGVGTK
-296 SASFNPKSK
+296 SASANFESDTR

-315 LELNVGKVKLNNF
+315 LELNLIKAQLENVAIKAPWRTYELPISVNSSIGQGELSFDVIKYPEGSIDLPGGTGTISVS
-328 TLTPPLLKPKNID
+328 TP
-341 GGIDYNIGKAEINL
+341 
-355 DVDTFLTSEA
+355 
-365 NRLLKSLG
+365 
-373 LGDVKIEKPAFGDE
+373 KIEDDGIKPATARD
-387 EKFQPV
+387 QSDPV
-393 PRDTSNT
+393 
-400 KLPDIAARATTNN
+400 LPDIAASGRSNSIIELEADFDKLFALTFPPLAILGNEVEASSPDGR
-413 FVKAEFDLDE
+413 VKA
-423 WLLNLIPGYKAASIG
+423 
-438 GKLSGVELKG
+438 KLSYDLLDLKG
-448 LGFEINIPSFA
+448 NLG
-459 EEDGKAELA
+459 L
-468 KENANQ
+468 
-474 AQQNLQNA
+474 
-482 QSRLNNLQTT
+482 
-492 SGSAPEVQQAQ
+492 
-503 ENVQKAQFETDV
+503 
-515 ANNSAQ
+515 
-521 LRETIKN
+521 
-528 VAQKNSDQERVRV
+528 
-541 SANGDLVD
+541 
-549 IKANVGLAF
+549 GL
-558 QQDFIFDPG
+558 QQDFTFDPEKI
-567 QVEVTMSVDGQ
+567 EVTMSLEGQ
-578 PFQKPQ
+578 TEQKGTL
-584 SFDGSN
+584 GSLTN
-590 QPVFEFNAPSQGS
+590 KFEFQAPSQGS
-603 GVVKVKAKYE
+603 GMLKVKAKYE
-613 LAGDVKNYISP
+613 LFGNVKNNIGAVIQGSINAK
-624 ALQGSLDYKAFQL
+624 ALQAGTEFEIGNFKG
-637 AVQAQALGLNSSL
+637 QAQF
-650 SLGPLFQGELL
+650 GPLLSVEL
-661 KGSIA
+661 
-666 KPELLSLV
+666 PEGGAATDPFPLI
-674 GSPKVKDGD
+674 GSPQSKPTD
-683 PDPLFKVLKAIDIT
+683 PKPQFPILKTIEI
-697 TLASATEKDDGNP
+697 SGIGGVEQDDKNP
-710 NGTKNTIVEVEYQIP
+710 QPNPTKNLIIEKEYEIP
-725 YNLPFSI
+725 YNLPYSI
-732 SDASAD
+732 SDARAD
-738 EGKNLVFTVSRRE
+738 EGENLVFTVSRSE
-751 PSNEAVTLVL
+751 PSNEPVFLVL
-761 EYEDKTAKKGKDYS
+761 EYENDTAKAGEDYF
-775 PGQTTVTIP
+775 PGQRSVTIP
-784 AGQVSVDV
+784 AGQVSADI
-792 TVPTVG
+792 TVPTTG
-798 NDKPESNKTFKV
+798 DDKPESTETFKV
-810 TLKKQDGSSFAT
+810 KLKKSDGSSFAT
-822 KDPVTTID
+822 NDTVSTID
-830 ATGIIIDNDKKPEQ
+830 ATGIIIDNDQKPEK
-844 PKNGGKTF
+844 PKNGGKTY

-938 AIGEGRIYREGNTY
+938 AIGDGRIYREGNTY

-978 EREGNV
+978 EREGKV

-1006 LTGSVSPSQL
+1006 IPEPVSQQQL

-1030 SLFDYK
+1030 SLFDYNP
-1036 SGENTNTFTLKNYP
+1036 GENTNTFTLQNYP

>member
-1 MKWLTDDEFFGTEVG
+1 MKGLTDDEFFGTEVDAG
-16 TSVEDRALIMGSAI
+16 VNSVEDGTLRMESAI
-30 AQNSLSSFATT
+30 GQNFLSSFATS

-47 MQVAFGNSFDVE
+47 MQEAFGNSFDVE

-66 AWAQGDFSEFPEI
+66 AWAQGDFSNFPEI

-99 KIYLSREFVAKNAGN
+99 KIYLSREFLAKNAGN

-159 ELAGLKGEDDSAVV
+159 ELAALKGEDDSAIV
-173 VLDGELR
+173 VLDGELK
-180 AIEQAETTSQTDKLD
+180 AIEQRSQSDNLG
-195 FFAGEIKDWGT
+195 FFAGEIKNWTDNPSAEIPPIT
-206 GIFSNE
+206 LIDDKIPAE
-212 PFEKKIIDGDKE
+212 PIQQNFDNGFVKYEFGLQSTIKSELFITPGNYGE
-224 GKFSFPVQNV
+224 AKFSYPVNISVESPNNLSANQSFP
-234 DLGFLKYDRE
+234 LK
-244 VDASLNFSVFASL
+244 
-257 NTFGNAGFDYPVD
+257 FGSPQVNGALFNGIGDGGSKAFEIPNAGF
-270 LTVQIPKQV
+270 
-279 NSGEKFSIRLD
+279 KF
-290 DINKSS
+290 
-296 SASFNPKSK
+296 
-305 GFELPNAGIK
+305 
-315 LELNVGKVKLNNF
+315 ELNVGEAKF
-328 TLTPPLLKPKNID
+328 KNIEVKRPFQEPIRVA
-341 GGIDYNIGKAEINL
+341 GIDATNNIGKAELKLDVQSFLAGQINFDFLGGTISAKPPEIKSLSPGKPPEATGQLPAIAATGRSENVLNFGFDIDKIILSKIPAYLALQTALVPAGINL
-355 DVDTFLTSEA
+355 E
-365 NRLLKSLG
+365 
-373 LGDVKIEKPAFGDE
+373 
-387 EKFQPV
+387 
-393 PRDTSNT
+393 
-400 KLPDIAARATTNN
+400 
-413 FVKAEFDLDE
+413 
-423 WLLNLIPGYKAASIG
+423 
-438 GKLSGVELKG
+438 G
-448 LGFEINIPSFA
+448 LGFSVKYPNSG
-459 EEDGKAELA
+459 EEEGKA
-468 KENANQ
+468 
-474 AQQNLQNA
+474 
-482 QSRLNNLQTT
+482 
-492 SGSAPEVQQAQ
+492 
-503 ENVQKAQFETDV
+503 QKAQERANKAKEDLQVQLDV
-515 ANNSAQ
+515 LRTIPAQGQQLALQESERLRQISEQARNDADAAKTQAEEAKKIANNDRYNIALSGDILDIQ
-521 LRETIKN
+521 
-528 VAQKNSDQERVRV
+528 
-541 SANGDLVD
+541 AN
-549 IKANVGLAF
+549 AGLAL
-558 QQDFIFDPG
+558 QQDFSFNPEKIN
-567 QVEVTMSVDGQ
+567 VTVSVDEGLVDGG
-578 PFQKPQ
+578 KQ
-584 SFDGSN
+584 SQVKSLADS
-590 QPVFEFNAPSQGS
+590 FEITAPSDGC
-603 GVVKVKAKYE
+603 GVMKVKVKYE
-613 LAGDVKNYISP
+613 LVGEVKNDIGVV
-624 ALQGSLDYKAFQL
+624 LQGSIEGKALQ
-637 AVQAQALGLNSSL
+637 VG
-650 SLGPLFQGELL
+650 
-661 KGSIA
+661 GSITA
-666 KPELLSLV
+666 VGTKFFEDSFGPALSVKLPEGGLASPPFTLV
-674 GSPKVKDGD
+674 GSD
-683 PDPLFKVLKAIDIT
+683 PDPIPFLPSDP
-697 TLASATEKDDGNP
+697 TLESRKIKTIKTSEIGGTEQDDNSQSE
-710 NGTKNTIVEVEYQIP
+710 GTKNLIIEKEYEIP
-725 YNLPFSI
+725 YNLPVSV
-732 SDASAD
+732 SDASIE
-738 EGKNLVFTVSRRE
+738 EGNSGTKDLVFPVTLRDV
-751 PSNEAVTLVL
+751 PKEAVTLS
-761 EYEDKTAKKGKDYS
+761 YSSPKGNGS
-775 PGQTTVTIP
+775 VTIATGQTSGEIKIPVTGDTTPEDNETFTVT
-784 AGQVSVDV
+784 V
-792 TVPTVG
+792 
-798 NDKPESNKTFKV
+798 
-810 TLKKQDGSSFAT
+810 
-822 KDPVTTID
+822 KDPSGKLFADCKGTD
-830 ATGIIIDNDKKPEQ
+830 SSEATGTIIDDDGKPNP
-844 PKNGGKTF
+844 PKNGGKTY

-881 DLKIQVRQQPIGN
+881 DLKIQVRQQPINN
-894 NPRSNVSDN
+894 NPRSNVADN

-917 YKDQGLLIDGQP
+917 YKGQGLLIDGQP

-938 AIGEGRIYREGNTY
+938 AIGDGRIYREGNTY

-978 EREGNV
+978 EREGKV

-998 LAKRDGTV
+998 LAKPDGTV
-1006 LTGSVSPSQL
+1006 IPEPVSQQQL

-1030 SLFDYK
+1030 SLFDYQP
-1036 SGENTNTFTLKNYP
+1036 GENTNTFTLQNYP

-1089 LTNFDPDILE
+1089 LTDFDPDILE

-1124 TTTVNTATKIDILA
+1124 TTTVNTATTIDILA
-1138 NDSTAKDPL
+1138 NDTTAKDPL

-1157 AGGIITLDNNNT
+1157 AGGTITLDNNNT
-1169 PNDKTDDKLTYTPPP
+1169 PDDQSDDKLTYTPPP
-1184 NFTGTDKFNYLLTD
+1184 DFTGTDKFNYLLTD

-1210 INSLKLDN
+1210 INSLKLDD

-1269 GKSQVIFGNQKF
+1269 GKSQVIFGTQKF

-1332 TVNGQNNAGKTYIV
+1332 AVNGQNNAGKTYIV

-1395 DILISA
+1395 DVLISA

-1421 FSANL
+1421 FSPNF

-1466 ADGGNTS
+1466 ADGGTTN

-1480 TYVIFGQPG
+1480 TYVIFGQQG
-1489 GFTGSVNVP
+1489 GFSGSINVP
-1498 ELNGTTGFVIA
+1498 ELNGTTGFVIV
-1509 GLTPQERSGIALTAT
+1509 GLNAEERSGIALTAT

-1530 GNKDLVIGAPG
+1530 GNKDIVIGSPG
-1541 ATVGDRINAG
+1541 ATVGDQINAG
-1551 KTYVIFGKKA
+1551 KTYVIFGKKE
-1561 AFPVIVNPADLNGS
+1561 AFPVILNPAELNGN
-1575 NGFIISGFDPEASA
+1575 NGFTIFGFDAEGSA
-1589 GNALSYAG
+1589 GNAVSYAG

-1613 ANSDSKNNA
+1613 ANSDDKNNA
-1622 GKTFV
+1622 GKTFIV
-1627 IFGKKE
+1627 FGSKE
-1633 FPANFNLGQ
+1633 FPANFSLAE

-1674 IDDIIVGAPGSL
+1674 IDDIIIGAPGSL

-1721 NGTQADDTIS
+1721 NGTQEDDTIS
-1731 GQQGNDK
+1731 GRQGNDK

-1753 DDYLDGG
+1753 DDYLDGE

-1766 IGGDGNDTLVGGLGN
+1766 IGGDGNDSLFGGLGN

-1813 GGGSDIFVL
+1813 GSGSDIFVL
-1822 GDVNNTYYD
+1822 EDVNNTYYD
-1831 NGDSDYALIT
+1831 NLDSDYALIT

-1853 GKADDY
+1853 GTADDY
-1859 LLVPFSQANQTGTA
+1859 LLVPFSQVNQTDTA
-1873 IYRKDSAQNEL
+1873 IYRKAAQNEL
-1884 ISILQGG
+1884 IGILQGG
-1891 ANLSL
+1891 SNLSL
-1896 TGNYFKF
+1896 SSNYFNF
-1903 VGAG
+1903 LGAG

>member
-16 TSVEDRALIMGSAI
+16 TGVEDGTLSMGSAEAKTAVGI
-30 AQNSLSSFATT
+30 AQNSLSSFATS

-159 ELAGLKGEDDSAVV
+159 ELAGLKGEDDSAIV
-173 VLDGELR
+173 VLDGEVR
-180 AIEQAETTSQTDKLD
+180 AIEQATDSNNTASDDCGDPSTRQAPVYTFYINGVRISEKKYREQDLLQIQNLLNKAGYGSSLDIKNQRNNVSGQDNPFLQKLSSLDSKVPNNISKIAKLLQTAGGGDFIQSAKQGLSPNSDAEGEKYVKYFVDKIKELDEDDKKKAKETCCETPQSKFLIIAHSQGN
-195 FFAGEIKDWGT
+195 FFAEDIAKQLPEEIQKRTKILAISPFTDYGT
-206 GIFSNE
+206 DTKIDPQYDFLKPGIQGS
-212 PFEKKIIDGDKE
+212 E
-224 GKFSFPVQNV
+224 GKFQISDDSKLSEQTGLIEVNHLARNNDISNRTRFVPGIEAPDANLPDYPQGLSVDAHDMSNYIDPENVAKNPDLAKRTDEQVKLAQDSLDKATQKVQNLLDFDSGV
-234 DLGFLKYDRE
+234 YPEKKNGLIEL
-244 VDASLNFSVFASL
+244 ANTSV
-257 NTFGNAGFDYPVD
+257 TEGD
-270 LTVQIPKQV
+270 
-279 NSGEKFSIRLD
+279 
-290 DINKSS
+290 
-296 SASFNPKSK
+296 
-305 GFELPNAGIK
+305 AGIENTAVFTATRSGDTSK
-315 LELNVGKVKLNNF
+315 LETFTVKYGSNQDTAKVGKDYQAGQGTVTFQPGESSLTITVPIIGNRRIQPDRNF
-328 TLTPPLLKPKNID
+328 TLTL
-341 GGIDYNIGKAEINL
+341 
-355 DVDTFLTSEA
+355 
-365 NRLLKSLG
+365 
-373 LGDVKIEKPAFGDE
+373 EKP
-387 EKFQPV
+387 
-393 PRDTSNT
+393 DTENNT
-400 KLPDIAARATTNN
+400 TPSENNTT
-413 FVKAEFDLDE
+413 
-423 WLLNLIPGYKAASIG
+423 P
-438 GKLSGVELKG
+438 
-448 LGFEINIPSFA
+448 
-459 EEDGKAELA
+459 
-468 KENANQ
+468 
-474 AQQNLQNA
+474 
-482 QSRLNNLQTT
+482 
-492 SGSAPEVQQAQ
+492 APQ
-503 ENVQKAQFETDV
+503 
-515 ANNSAQ
+515 
-521 LRETIKN
+521 
-528 VAQKNSDQERVRV
+528 
-541 SANGDLVD
+541 
-549 IKANVGLAF
+549 
-558 QQDFIFDPG
+558 
-567 QVEVTMSVDGQ
+567 
-578 PFQKPQ
+578 
-584 SFDGSN
+584 
-590 QPVFEFNAPSQGS
+590 
-603 GVVKVKAKYE
+603 
-613 LAGDVKNYISP
+613 
-624 ALQGSLDYKAFQL
+624 
-637 AVQAQALGLNSSL
+637 NSSTDEDC
-650 SLGPLFQGELL
+650 P
-661 KGSIA
+661 A
-666 KPELLSLV
+666 V
-674 GSPKVKDGD
+674 GTGTI
-683 PDPLFKVLKAIDIT
+683 ID
-697 TLASATEKDDGNP
+697 DD
-710 NGTKNTIVEVEYQIP
+710 K
-725 YNLPFSI
+725 
-732 SDASAD
+732 
-738 EGKNLVFTVSRRE
+738 GKN
-751 PSNEAVTLVL
+751 
-761 EYEDKTAKKGKDYS
+761 
-775 PGQTTVTIP
+775 
-784 AGQVSVDV
+784 
-792 TVPTVG
+792 
-798 NDKPESNKTFKV
+798 
-810 TLKKQDGSSFAT
+810 
-822 KDPVTTID
+822 
-830 ATGIIIDNDKKPEQ
+830 
-844 PKNGGKTF
+844 GKTY

-881 DLKIQVRQQPIGN
+881 DLKIQVRQQPVGN

-903 TAVATVLGGKRIGI
+903 TAVATVLAGKRIGI

-929 TQIANDDAL
+929 TQIANDDSL
-938 AIGEGRIYREGNTY
+938 AIGDGRIYLEGSTY
-952 TVVYPTGDQLVAKVG
+952 TIVYPNGDQIVAKVAG
-967 SRVNVEVYLKD
+967 TTRVNVEVFLTD
-978 EREGNV
+978 ERQGKV
-984 KGLLGNFNKNPKDD
+984 KGLLGNFNNNPKDD
-998 LAKRDGTV
+998 LAKPDGTV
-1006 LTGSVSPSQL
+1006 IPEPVSQQRL

-1030 SLFDYK
+1030 SLFDYNP
-1036 SGENTNTFTLKNYP
+1036 GENTNTFTLKNYP

-1089 LTNFDPDILE
+1089 LTDFDPDILE
-1099 EALNAPD
+1099 EAINAPD

-1138 NDSTAKDPL
+1138 NDTTAKDPL

-1169 PNDKTDDKLTYTPPP
+1169 PDDKTDDKLTYTPPP

-1198 GKQIQAATVNIN
+1198 GEQIQAATVNIN
-1210 INSLKLDN
+1210 INSLKLDD

-1269 GKSQVIFGNQKF
+1269 GKSQVIFGTQKF

-1291 GQNGFTLNG
+1291 GENGFTLNG

-1421 FSANL
+1421 FSPNL

-1480 TYVIFGQPG
+1480 TYVIFGQQG
-1489 GFTGSVNVP
+1489 GFTGSINVP

-1509 GLTPQERSGIALTAT
+1509 GLNAEERSGIALTAT

-1530 GNKDLVIGAPG
+1530 GNKDIVIGAPG
-1541 ATVGDRINAG
+1541 ATVGDQINAG
-1551 KTYVIFGKKA
+1551 KTYVIFGKKEG
-1561 AFPVIVNPADLNGS
+1561 FPVILNPAELKGS
-1575 NGFIISGFDPEASA
+1575 NGFIISGFDPEGSA
-1589 GNALSYAG
+1589 GNAVSYAG

-1642 ANGKNALVLN
+1642 TNGKNALVLN

-1674 IDDIIVGAPGSL
+1674 IDDLIVGAPGSL

-1721 NGTQADDTIS
+1721 NGTQADETIS
-1731 GQQGNDK
+1731 GRQGNDK
-1738 IFGNSGQ
+1738 IFGNAGQ

-1753 DDYLDGG
+1753 DDYLDGE
-1760 KGQDIL
+1760 KGQDIV
-1766 IGGDGNDTLVGGLGN
+1766 IGGDGNDTLFGGLGN

>member
-30 AQNSLSSFATT
+30 AQTAAGIAQNSLSIFSTT
-41 PDFLAK
+41 PDFLAQ

-135 SVDAIGDEGEI
+135 RVDAIGDEGEI

-173 VLDGELR
+173 VLDGER
-180 AIEQAETTSQTDKLD
+180 VGIEQRSQSDTLD
-195 FFAGEIKDWGT
+195 FFAEEVD
-206 GIFSNE
+206 FDS
-212 PFEKKIIDGDKE
+212 FDGDIEFFKE
-224 GKFSFPVQNV
+224 RYALPEEKSEGFGVKFTRALDATLIGKAYAKADSGEFKFSYPITV
-234 DLGFLKYDRE
+234 DVEGLPENAKPNEKITLK
-244 VDASLNFSVFASL
+244 L
-257 NTFGNAGFDYPVD
+257 NTENFLALGS
-270 LTVQIPKQV
+270 
-279 NSGEKFSIRLD
+279 SGSFTGSEGLELD
-290 DINKSS
+290 
-296 SASFNPKSK
+296 
-305 GFELPNAGIK
+305 AGIK
-315 LELNVGKVKLNNF
+315 FSLEPAKLSF
-328 TLTPPLLKPKNID
+328 KNIEVKNPFD
-341 GGIDYNIGKAEINL
+341 LAQPFNLSGFDLGGTLGKAEVDYNL
-355 DVDTFLTSEA
+355 ST
-365 NRLLKSLG
+365 LLKGNVTGSTSQG
-373 LGDVKIEKPAFGDE
+373 AIGNVKFPADVGSANLELPKVLAFKKSTPKDGSTS
-387 EKFQPV
+387 FPSIAASG
-393 PRDTSNT
+393 TSNNVVNVEVDLDKALSLIYPPLKALGNKVDYGLKSVDRLSKET
-400 KLPDIAARATTNN
+400 RGKLKLSYDLLDLKVSGGIA
-413 FVKAEFDLDE
+413 VQQDLEFD
-423 WLLNLIPGYKAASIG
+423 PKTV
-438 GKLSGVELKG
+438 K
-448 LGFEINIPSFA
+448 
-459 EEDGKAELA
+459 
-468 KENANQ
+468 
-474 AQQNLQNA
+474 
-482 QSRLNNLQTT
+482 
-492 SGSAPEVQQAQ
+492 
-503 ENVQKAQFETDV
+503 
-515 ANNSAQ
+515 
-521 LRETIKN
+521 
-528 VAQKNSDQERVRV
+528 
-541 SANGDLVD
+541 
-549 IKANVGLAF
+549 
-558 QQDFIFDPG
+558 
-567 QVEVTMSVDGQ
+567 VTMSAVDENGNSTQ
-578 PFQKPQ
+578 IQEGTLEDRDKEYTFQ
-584 SFDGSN
+584 
-590 QPVFEFNAPSQGS
+590 VPSEGC
-603 GVVKVKAKYE
+603 GVLKVKAKYE
-613 LAGDVKNYISP
+613 LSGEVENN
-624 ALQGSLDYKAFQL
+624 F
-637 AVQAQALGLNSSL
+637 GLVAN
-650 SLGPLFQGELL
+650 
-661 KGSIA
+661 GSIKVEAVKAEA
-666 KPELLSLV
+666 KLEFPAKSGKAGFQIGPVLSTEGKL
-674 GSPKVKDGD
+674 SSSSFL
-683 PDPLFKVLKAIDIT
+683 DPLPLWGTDSIDPSKNPFYQKIEPKKV
-697 TLASATEKDDGNP
+697 EP
-710 NGTKNTIVEVEYQIP
+710 NSKGGKGLTVEVEYEIP
-725 YNLPFSI
+725 YNLPVSV
-732 SDASAD
+732 SDASIE
-738 EGKNLVFTVSRRE
+738 EGNSGTKDLVFPVTLRDT
-751 PSNEAVTLVL
+751 PKEAVTLS
-761 EYEDKTAKKGKDYS
+761 YSSPKGS
-775 PGQTTVTIP
+775 GSVTIQAGQTSGEI
-784 AGQVSVDV
+784 
-792 TVPTVG
+792 
-798 NDKPESNKTFKV
+798 KI
-810 TLKKQDGSSFAT
+810 
-822 KDPVTTID
+822 PVTGDETVEQD
-830 ATGIIIDNDKKPEQ
+830 ETFTLTVKDQNGKLFADCKGTDSSEATGTIIDDDEGKPNP

-903 TAVATVLGGKRIGI
+903 TAVATVLAGKRIGI
-917 YKDQGLLIDGQP
+917 YKGQGLLIDGQP

-938 AIGEGRIYREGNTY
+938 AIGDGRIYREGNTY

-967 SRVNVEVYLKD
+967 SRVNVEVYLQD
-978 EREGNV
+978 EREGKI

-998 LAKRDGTV
+998 LAKPDGTV
-1006 LTGSVSPSQL
+1006 IPEPVSQQQL

-1030 SLFDYK
+1030 SLFDYNP
-1036 SGENTNTFTLKNYP
+1036 GENTNTFTLQNYP
-1050 RQKVKISDLTPAD
+1050 RQKVKISDLNPAD

-1089 LTNFDPDILE
+1089 LTDFDPDILE

-1642 ANGKNALVLN
+1642 TNGKNALVLN

-1674 IDDIIVGAPGSL
+1674 IDDLIVGAPGSL

-1721 NGTQADDTIS
+1721 NGTQADETIS
-1731 GQQGNDK
+1731 GRQGNDK
-1738 IFGNSGQ
+1738 IFGNAGQ

-1753 DDYLDGG
+1753 DDYLDGE
-1760 KGQDIL
+1760 KGQDIV
-1766 IGGDGNDTLVGGLGN
+1766 IGGDGNDTLFGGLGN

>member
-16 TSVEDRALIMGSAI
+16 TGVEDRALRMGSAEAKPAVGI
-30 AQNSLSSFATT
+30 AQNSLSSLATS
-41 PDFLAK
+41 PDFLTK

-66 AWAQGDFSEFPEI
+66 AWTQGNFSEFPEI

-99 KIYLSREFVAKNAGN
+99 KIYLSREFLAKNAEN

-146 FSDLVQGKALSQG
+146 FSDLVQGKVLSQG

-173 VLDGELR
+173 VLGGEKVR
-180 AIEQAETTSQTDKLD
+180 IEQKTQSETLNFFAEGIDFDSFDGDID
-195 FFAGEIKDWGT
+195 FFKETYELPKETIDSSGIKFTRELNATLVGKAYAKADSGKLKFSYPITVDVEGLPENAKPNEKITLKLNTENFLALGSSGSFTGSEGLELDAGIKFGL
-206 GIFSNE
+206 E
-212 PFEKKIIDGDKE
+212 P
-224 GKFSFPVQNV
+224 GKFSFKDIEVKNPFNPSNPFKLDGF
-234 DLGFLKYDRE
+234 DLGGSLGKAELNYNLSTLLKE
-244 VDASLNFSVFASL
+244 G
-257 NTFGNAGFDYPVD
+257 TK
-270 LTVQIPKQV
+270 I
-279 NSGEKFSIRLD
+279 KFPNDIGSIGL
-290 DINKSS
+290 
-296 SASFNPKSK
+296 
-305 GFELPNAGIK
+305 ELPKVLAFKKSTPKDSISSLPSIAASGTSNNIINLEIDVDKALSLIFPPLQALGNSISFPNSLKEKAAQDKAKNDLKDQLEFLRLSPTPETLKEAERLTNEAEQARNNFDTADKNAK
-315 LELNVGKVKLNNF
+315 ETRGKVKLGYD
-328 TLTPPLLKPKNID
+328 LLDLKAS
-341 GGIDYNIGKAEINL
+341 GGFAIQQDL
-355 DVDTFLTSEA
+355 
-365 NRLLKSLG
+365 
-373 LGDVKIEKPAFGDE
+373 
-387 EKFQPV
+387 
-393 PRDTSNT
+393 
-400 KLPDIAARATTNN
+400 
-413 FVKAEFDLDE
+413 EFD
-423 WLLNLIPGYKAASIG
+423 PKTV
-438 GKLSGVELKG
+438 K
-448 LGFEINIPSFA
+448 
-459 EEDGKAELA
+459 
-468 KENANQ
+468 
-474 AQQNLQNA
+474 
-482 QSRLNNLQTT
+482 
-492 SGSAPEVQQAQ
+492 
-503 ENVQKAQFETDV
+503 
-515 ANNSAQ
+515 
-521 LRETIKN
+521 
-528 VAQKNSDQERVRV
+528 
-541 SANGDLVD
+541 
-549 IKANVGLAF
+549 
-558 QQDFIFDPG
+558 
-567 QVEVTMSVDGQ
+567 VTMSVEEEGKPIQTQAGTLEDFGKEYS
-578 PFQKPQ
+578 FQ
-584 SFDGSN
+584 
-590 QPVFEFNAPSQGS
+590 VPSEGC
-603 GVVKVKAKYE
+603 GVLKVKAKYE
-613 LAGDVKNYISP
+613 LSGEVENNFGFVTQGSIKAEAVKLEAKLEFPAKSGSAGFQIGP
-624 ALQGSLDYKAFQL
+624 ALSLENKF
-637 AVQAQALGLNSSL
+637 STS
-650 SLGPLFQGELL
+650 
-661 KGSIA
+661 SIA
-666 KPELLSLV
+666 
-674 GSPKVKDGD
+674 
-683 PDPLFKVLKAIDIT
+683 DPLPLWGTDLQDLSKYPFYKKIEPKKV
-697 TLASATEKDDGNP
+697 EP
-710 NGTKNTIVEVEYQIP
+710 NSEGAKGLTVEVEYEIP
-725 YNLPFSI
+725 YNLPVSV
-732 SDASAD
+732 SDASID
-738 EGKNLVFTVSRRE
+738 EGDSGTKDMVFPVTLRDVQ
-751 PSNEAVTLVL
+751 NEAVTLS
-761 EYEDKTAKKGKDYS
+761 YSSPKGS
-775 PGQTTVTIP
+775 GSVTIAAGQTSGEIKIPVTGDTTPEDNETFTLTVKDQAGKLFADCKGTDSSEATGTIIDDD
-784 AGQVSVDV
+784 Q
-792 TVPTVG
+792 
-798 NDKPESNKTFKV
+798 KPEK
-810 TLKKQDGSSFAT
+810 
-822 KDPVTTID
+822 
-830 ATGIIIDNDKKPEQ
+830 
-844 PKNGGKTF
+844 PKNGGKTY

-881 DLKIQVRQQPIGN
+881 DLKIQVRQQPINN

-967 SRVNVEVYLKD
+967 SRVNVEVYLTD
-978 EREGNV
+978 DREGKV

-998 LAKRDGTV
+998 LVKRDGTV
-1006 LTGSVSPSQL
+1006 IPEPVSQQQL
-1016 YGEYAD
+1016 YGEYSD
-1022 SWRVNQAE
+1022 SWRVNQTE

-1036 SGENTNTFTLKNYP
+1036 PGENTNTFTLKNYP
-1050 RQKVKISDLTPAD
+1050 RQKVKISDLIPAD

-1089 LTNFDPDILE
+1089 LTDFDPDILE
-1099 EALNAPD
+1099 EAINAPD
-1106 PDSVLA
+1106 PDSILA

-1124 TTTVNTATKIDILA
+1124 TTTVNTATKIDVLA
-1138 NDSTAKDPL
+1138 NDTTAKDPL
-1147 SIKEFNTKSV
+1147 SIKEFNAKSL

-1169 PNDKTDDKLTYTPPP
+1169 PDDKSDDKLTYTPPID
-1184 NFTGTDKFNYLLTD
+1184 FTGTDKFNYLLTD
-1198 GKQIQAATVNIN
+1198 GKQIQAATVKIN

-1332 TVNGQNNAGKTYIV
+1332 AVNGQNNAGKTYIV

-1371 GTNTFDY
+1371 GSNTFDY

-1421 FSANL
+1421 FSPNL
-1426 NLAEINNNNGFVIN
+1426 NIAQINNNNGFVIN

-1466 ADGGNTS
+1466 ADGGTTN

-1480 TYVIFGQPG
+1480 TYVIFGQQG

-1509 GLTPQERSGIALTAT
+1509 GISAEERSGIALTAT

-1530 GNKDLVIGAPG
+1530 GNKDIVIGAPG
-1541 ATVGDRINAG
+1541 ATVGDQINAG
-1551 KTYVIFGKKA
+1551 KTYVIFGKKEG
-1561 AFPVIVNPADLNGS
+1561 FPVILNPADLNGS
-1575 NGFIISGFDPEASA
+1575 NGFTIFGFDAEGSA
-1589 GNALSYAG
+1589 GNAVSYAG

-1613 ANSDSKNNA
+1613 ANSDDKNNA

-1627 IFGKKE
+1627 VFGSKE
-1633 FPANFNLGQ
+1633 FPANFSLAE

-1721 NGTQADDTIS
+1721 NGTQEDDTIS
-1731 GQQGNDK
+1731 GRQGNDK

-1753 DDYLDGG
+1753 DDYLDGE
-1760 KGQDIL
+1760 KGQDIV
-1766 IGGDGNDTLVGGLGN
+1766 IGGDGNDTLLGGLGN
-1781 DVLKGDNGNDIL
+1781 DAIKGDSGNDIL

-1822 GDVNNTYYD
+1822 GDVTNTYYD

-1859 LLVPFSQANQTGTA
+1859 VLVPFSQANQTGTA
-1873 IYRKDSAQNEL
+1873 IYRKGAQNEL
-1884 ISILQGG
+1884 IGILQGG
-1891 ANLSL
+1891 SNLSL
-1896 TGNYFKF
+1896 SGSYFRF

>member
-1 MKWLTDDEFFGTEVG
+1 MKWLTDDELFGTEVG
-16 TSVEDRALIMGSAI
+16 TGVEDRALDTISA
-30 AQNSLSSFATT
+30 AQNSLSSFATS
-41 PDFLAK
+41 PDFLAQ

-66 AWAQGDFSEFPEI
+66 AWTQGDFSEFPEI

-135 SVDAIGDEGEI
+135 RVDAIGDEGEI

-180 AIEQAETTSQTDKLD
+180 AIEQKVQSDTLD
-195 FFAGEIKDWGT
+195 FFAKDVSVWNDIKYDGNFRYDKLSTNPPLNVPFNLTLPPGSPVSLVGLNGNVETSFGLIPYANLGNLGRASFSYPVNVTADRSKNDVGNNEDFSITTSYTIQNPSFDGGSGFNVANAGLDLEYGIGPISFNQFTVGNTPSGSLIEQDIPPVNFSGFPKQTVNLISLQGASFEREFLDVLKVEISLPDIKSFEPGKPDQSDETSSFGPIIKGT
-206 GIFSNE
+206 G
-212 PFEKKIIDGDKE
+212 K
-224 GKFSFPVQNV
+224 
-234 DLGFLKYDRE
+234 
-244 VDASLNFSVFASL
+244 
-257 NTFGNAGFDYPVD
+257 
-270 LTVQIPKQV
+270 
-279 NSGEKFSIRLD
+279 
-290 DINKSS
+290 
-296 SASFNPKSK
+296 ASF
-305 GFELPNAGIK
+305 IK
-315 LELNVGKVKLNNF
+315 LEGDMDAAFAELFPAYQALKKTIFERLDN
-328 TLTPPLLKPKNID
+328 TPL
-341 GGIDYNIGKAEINL
+341 
-355 DVDTFLTSEA
+355 SEA
-365 NRLLKSLG
+365 
-373 LGDVKIEKPAFGDE
+373 
-387 EKFQPV
+387 
-393 PRDTSNT
+393 
-400 KLPDIAARATTNN
+400 
-413 FVKAEFDLDE
+413 
-423 WLLNLIPGYKAASIG
+423 
-438 GKLSGVELKG
+438 ELKG
-448 LGFEINIPSFA
+448 LGFSLKIPKD
-459 EEDGKAELA
+459 EEARNYLDLTLDIANFTVNSELGLEQNFTFKPENVKVIVSVDKGSIVGSPEGNLGTGFNFKAP
-468 KENANQ
+468 
-474 AQQNLQNA
+474 
-482 QSRLNNLQTT
+482 S
-492 SGSAPEVQQAQ
+492 SGSGIMTVTAKYNLVGA
-503 ENVQKAQFETDV
+503 
-515 ANNSAQ
+515 
-521 LRETIKN
+521 IKN
-528 VAQKNSDQERVRV
+528 EV
-541 SANGDLVD
+541 DL
-549 IKANVGLAF
+549 I
-558 QQDFIFDPG
+558 
-567 QVEVTMSVDGQ
+567 
-578 PFQKPQ
+578 
-584 SFDGSN
+584 
-590 QPVFEFNAPSQGS
+590 
-603 GVVKVKAKYE
+603 
-613 LAGDVKNYISP
+613 
-624 ALQGSLDYKAFQL
+624 LQGFLKA
-637 AVQAQALGLNSSL
+637 
-650 SLGPLFQGELL
+650 ELL
-661 KGSIA
+661 KGGVAYKVGLPLDINFASKA
-666 KPELLSLV
+666 ESSLFGPVFTKNFLESQFNLAPIV
-674 GSPKVKDGD
+674 GDQEKALIKIPSFSVDKIGD
-683 PDPLFKVLKAIDIT
+683 V
-697 TLASATEKDDGNP
+697 EKDDNNP
-710 NGTKNTIVEVEYQIP
+710 NGTKNLIVEVEYEIP
-725 YNLPFSI
+725 YNLPYSI
-732 SDASAD
+732 SDARAD
-738 EGKNLVFTVSRRE
+738 EGENLVFTVSRNE
-751 PSNEAVTLVL
+751 PSNEPVFLVL
-761 EYEDKTAKKGKDYS
+761 EYENDTAKAGEDYF
-775 PGQTTVTIP
+775 PGQRSVTIP
-784 AGQVSVDV
+784 AGQVSADI
-792 TVPTVG
+792 TVPTTG
-798 NDKPESNKTFKV
+798 DEKPESTETFKV
-810 TLKKQDGSSFAT
+810 KLKKSDGSSFAT
-822 KDPVTTID
+822 NDTVSTID
-830 ATGIIIDNDKKPEQ
+830 ATGIIIDNDQKPEQ

-978 EREGNV
+978 EREGKI

-998 LAKRDGTV
+998 LAKPDGTV
-1006 LTGSVSPSQL
+1006 IPEPVSQQQL
-1016 YGEYAD
+1016 YGEYSD
-1022 SWRVNQAE
+1022 SWRVSQAE

-1036 SGENTNTFTLKNYP
+1036 PGENTNTFTLKNYP

-1089 LTNFDPDILE
+1089 LTDFDPEILE
-1099 EALNAPD
+1099 AAINAPD

-1124 TTTVNTATKIDILA
+1124 RTTVNTAIKINVLA
-1138 NDSTAKDPL
+1138 NDTTAKDPL

-1169 PNDKTDDKLTYTPPP
+1169 PNDKSDDKLTYTPPP
-1184 NFTGTDKFNYLLTD
+1184 NFTGTDKFNYLLTE
-1198 GKQIQAATVNIN
+1198 GKQIQATTVNVN

-1346 FGTNQGFPANF
+1346 FGTNKGFPANF

-1421 FSANL
+1421 FSPNL
-1426 NLAEINNNNGFVIN
+1426 NLAQINGNTGFVIN

-1466 ADGGNTS
+1466 ADGGTTN

-1509 GLTPQERSGIALTAT
+1509 GLNAEERSGIALTAT

-1530 GNKDLVIGAPG
+1530 GNKDIVIGSPG
-1541 ATVGDRINAG
+1541 ATVGDQINAG
-1551 KTYVIFGKKA
+1551 KTYVIFGKKEG
-1561 AFPVIVNPADLNGS
+1561 FPVILNPAELNGS
-1575 NGFIISGFDPEASA
+1575 NGFTISGFDAQGSA
-1589 GNALSYAG
+1589 GNAVSYAG

-1613 ANSDSKNNA
+1613 ANSDDKNNA
-1622 GKTFV
+1622 GKTFIV
-1627 IFGKKE
+1627 FGSKE
-1633 FPANFNLGQ
+1633 FQANFSLAE

-1652 GVETDGLV
+1652 GVETDGLL

-1708 NNGLQGTVQDDII
+1708 NNGLEGTVQDDII
-1721 NGTQADDTIS
+1721 NGTQEDDSIS

-1738 IFGNSGQ
+1738 IFGNVGQ

-1753 DDYLDGG
+1753 DDYLDGE

-1766 IGGDGNDTLVGGLGN
+1766 IGGDGNDSLFGGLGN
-1781 DVLKGDNGNDIL
+1781 DVLKGDNGKDIL

-1813 GGGSDIFVL
+1813 GGGSDIFIL

-1831 NGDSDYALIT
+1831 NLDSDYALIT
-1841 DFNASEDSIQLQ
+1841 DFNASEDSIQLH

-1873 IYRKDSAQNEL
+1873 IYRKAAQNEL
-1884 ISILQGG
+1884 ISIVQAGS
-1891 ANLSL
+1891 NLSL
-1896 TGNYFKF
+1896 SGSYFRF
-1903 VGAG
+1903 S

>member
-1 MKWLTDDEFFGTEVG
+1 M
-16 TSVEDRALIMGSAI
+16 
-30 AQNSLSSFATT
+30 TT
-41 PDFLAK
+41 F
-47 MQVAFGNSFDVE
+47 
-59 KAVKLAS
+59 
-66 AWAQGDFSEFPEI
+66 
-79 EIRSE
+79 
-84 AEINGALGAFAAATG
+84 
-99 KIYLSREFVAKNAGN
+99 
-114 VTAVAGVLLEEF
+114 
-126 GHFVDSQIN
+126 
-135 SVDAIGDEGEI
+135 
-146 FSDLVQGKALSQG
+146 
-159 ELAGLKGEDDSAVV
+159 
-173 VLDGELR
+173 
-180 AIEQAETTSQTDKLD
+180 
-195 FFAGEIKDWGT
+195 
-206 GIFSNE
+206 
-212 PFEKKIIDGDKE
+212 
-224 GKFSFPVQNV
+224 
-234 DLGFLKYDRE
+234 
-244 VDASLNFSVFASL
+244 
-257 NTFGNAGFDYPVD
+257 
-270 LTVQIPKQV
+270 
-279 NSGEKFSIRLD
+279 
-290 DINKSS
+290 
-296 SASFNPKSK
+296 
-305 GFELPNAGIK
+305 
-315 LELNVGKVKLNNF
+315 
-328 TLTPPLLKPKNID
+328 
-341 GGIDYNIGKAEINL
+341 
-355 DVDTFLTSEA
+355 
-365 NRLLKSLG
+365 
-373 LGDVKIEKPAFGDE
+373 
-387 EKFQPV
+387 
-393 PRDTSNT
+393 
-400 KLPDIAARATTNN
+400 KLPIAP
-413 FVKAEFDLDE
+413 L
-423 WLLNLIPGYKAASIG
+423 P
-438 GKLSGVELKG
+438 
-448 LGFEINIPSFA
+448 
-459 EEDGKAELA
+459 
-468 KENANQ
+468 
-474 AQQNLQNA
+474 
-482 QSRLNNLQTT
+482 
-492 SGSAPEVQQAQ
+492 
-503 ENVQKAQFETDV
+503 
-515 ANNSAQ
+515 
-521 LRETIKN
+521 
-528 VAQKNSDQERVRV
+528 
-541 SANGDLVD
+541 
-549 IKANVGLAF
+549 F
-558 QQDFIFDPG
+558 QQ
-567 QVEVTMSVDGQ
+567 
-578 PFQKPQ
+578 
-584 SFDGSN
+584 
-590 QPVFEFNAPSQGS
+590 
-603 GVVKVKAKYE
+603 
-613 LAGDVKNYISP
+613 
-624 ALQGSLDYKAFQL
+624 
-637 AVQAQALGLNSSL
+637 
-650 SLGPLFQGELL
+650 
-661 KGSIA
+661 
-666 KPELLSLV
+666 
-674 GSPKVKDGD
+674 
-683 PDPLFKVLKAIDIT
+683 
-697 TLASATEKDDGNP
+697 
-710 NGTKNTIVEVEYQIP
+710 
-725 YNLPFSI
+725 
-732 SDASAD
+732 
-738 EGKNLVFTVSRRE
+738 
-751 PSNEAVTLVL
+751 
-761 EYEDKTAKKGKDYS
+761 
-775 PGQTTVTIP
+775 
-784 AGQVSVDV
+784 GQVSADITIPVIGDTKKESTETFTV
-792 TVPTVG
+792 TV
-798 NDKPESNKTFKV
+798 
-810 TLKKQDGSSFAT
+810 
-822 KDPVTTID
+822 KDPSGKLFADCKDTD
-830 ATGIIIDNDKKPEQ
+830 SAEATGIIIDDDQKPEK

-978 EREGNV
+978 EREGKV

-1089 LTNFDPDILE
+1089 LTDFDPEILE
-1099 EALNAPD
+1099 AAINAPD
-1106 PDSVLA
+1106 PDSILA

-1124 TTTVNTATKIDILA
+1124 TTTVNTATTIDILA

-1169 PNDKTDDKLTYTPPP
+1169 PDDQSDDQLTYTPPP
-1184 NFTGTDKFNYLLTD
+1184 DFTGTDKFNYLLTD

-1210 INSLKLDN
+1210 INSLKLDD

-1257 SFGADPNNVNAA
+1257 SFGADPNNLNAA
-1269 GKSQVIFGNQKF
+1269 GKSQVIFGTQKF

-1332 TVNGQNNAGKTYIV
+1332 AVNGQNNAGKTYIV

-1421 FSANL
+1421 FSPNL
-1426 NLAEINNNNGFVIN
+1426 NLAEINSNNGFVIN

-1466 ADGGNTS
+1466 ADGGTTN
-1473 GGINAGK
+1473 GGTNAGK
-1480 TYVIFGQPG
+1480 TYVIFGQKG
-1489 GFTGSVNVP
+1489 GFTSSVNVP

-1509 GLTPQERSGIALTAT
+1509 GLNAEERSGIALTAT

-1530 GNKDLVIGAPG
+1530 GNKDIVIGAPG

-1551 KTYVIFGKKA
+1551 KTSVIFGKKD
-1561 AFPVIVNPADLNGS
+1561 AFPVILNPAELNGN
-1575 NGFIISGFDPEASA
+1575 NGFTISGFDAEGSA
-1589 GNALSYAG
+1589 GNAVSYAG

-1613 ANSDSKNNA
+1613 ANSNSKNNA
-1622 GKTFV
+1622 GKTFIV
-1627 IFGKKE
+1627 FGKKE
-1633 FPANFNLGQ
+1633 FSANFSLAE

-1652 GVETDGLV
+1652 GVETDGLL

-1745 DVLSGNLN
+1745 DVLSGDLN
-1753 DDYLDGG
+1753 DDYLDGE

-1766 IGGDGNDTLVGGLGN
+1766 IGGDGNDSLFGGLGK
-1781 DVLKGDNGNDIL
+1781 DLLTGESGNDIL

-1831 NGDSDYALIT
+1831 NLDNDYALIT
-1841 DFNASEDSIQLQ
+1841 DFNASEDSIQLH
-1853 GKADDY
+1853 GKGDDY

-1884 ISILQGG
+1884 IGILQGG
-1891 ANLSL
+1891 SNLSL
-1896 TGNYFKF
+1896 SGSYFRF
-1903 VGAG
+1903 S

>member
-16 TSVEDRALIMGSAI
+16 TDVEDRALNMISAI
-30 AQNSLSSFATT
+30 GQNSLTSFATSA
-41 PDFLAK
+41 DFLAK
-47 MQVAFGNSFDVE
+47 MQVAFGNNFDVE

-84 AEINGALGAFAAATG
+84 AEINGALGAFTAATG
-99 KIYLSREFVAKNAGN
+99 KIYLSREFLAKNAGN

-135 SVDAIGDEGEI
+135 TVDAIGDEGEI

-180 AIEQAETTSQTDKLD
+180 AIEQKVQSDTLD
-195 FFAGEIKDWGT
+195 FFANNIEGWNNFKLPRYDKTLLDTGSIIFSGKDDKGSIQFDGSLNGSAKINYFAEWGGLGRLEEFRYPIKTDITLPNNVNNKETIKIDTSSFSVQKGSIKGSGYELPGT
-206 GIFSNE
+206 GLDLVYSLAPSGLSNILVKT
-212 PFEKKIIDGDKE
+212 PFGDKKIPNLGYFGDPIVEQKSELVRARVGDVALKFPLGNLGSLSFTPVDNIAIKPSEFESETLLNFIPSSINKKLVPISGKGTDDLAKLKLDIDGLIAY
-224 GKFSFPVQNV
+224 FFPPAR
-234 DLGFLKYDRE
+234 FLKLPPINFGGSVTNPTDNTTTQVTPQERE
-244 VDASLNFSVFASL
+244 TIEKFDFDKLKQKDLDFFAEQGITLQDLQAVKNFDIKRLPLTNKEVIKQAKFGFAASLDILDVTANLSYVVRQDFVFAPS
-257 NTFGNAGFDYPVD
+257 DV
-270 LTVQIPKQV
+270 
-279 NSGEKFSIRLD
+279 
-290 DINKSS
+290 
-296 SASFNPKSK
+296 
-305 GFELPNAGIK
+305 
-315 LELNVGKVKLNNF
+315 KVKMEVVGEPNS
-328 TLTPPLLKPKNID
+328 TKP
-341 GGIDYNIGKAEINL
+341 G
-355 DVDTFLTSEA
+355 S
-365 NRLLKSLG
+365 
-373 LGDVKIEKPAFGDE
+373 LGDVFEFETPEQGCGVVEI
-387 EKFQPV
+387 
-393 PRDTSNT
+393 
-400 KLPDIAARATTNN
+400 
-413 FVKAEFDLDE
+413 KAEYE
-423 WLLNLIPGYKAASIG
+423 
-438 GKLSGVELKG
+438 LSGQI
-448 LGFEINIPSFA
+448 FNEI
-459 EEDGKAELA
+459 
-468 KENANQ
+468 
-474 AQQNLQNA
+474 
-482 QSRLNNLQTT
+482 
-492 SGSAPEVQQAQ
+492 GSAV
-503 ENVQKAQFETDV
+503 
-515 ANNSAQ
+515 
-521 LRETIKN
+521 
-528 VAQKNSDQERVRV
+528 
-541 SANGDLVD
+541 
-549 IKANVGLAF
+549 
-558 QQDFIFDPG
+558 
-567 QVEVTMSVDGQ
+567 
-578 PFQKPQ
+578 
-584 SFDGSN
+584 
-590 QPVFEFNAPSQGS
+590 
-603 GVVKVKAKYE
+603 
-613 LAGDVKNYISP
+613 
-624 ALQGSLDYKAFQL
+624 QGSLDTEILKYE
-637 AVQAQALGLNSSL
+637 LGASFGYLQIPPIKG
-650 SLGPLFQGELL
+650 GPLKKFQVPEGGLTSEPTPIIGSNPMATL
-661 KGSIA
+661 KIA
-666 KPELLSLV
+666 PIDLAQIKQDD
-674 GSPKVKDGD
+674 KVTKRI
-683 PDPLFKVLKAIDIT
+683 VI
-697 TLASATEKDDGNP
+697 EK
-710 NGTKNTIVEVEYQIP
+710 TYRIP
-725 YNLPFSI
+725 YNLPVSV
-732 SDASAD
+732 SDASVT
-738 EGKNLVFTVSRRE
+738 EGDSGTKDMVFPVTLRDV
-751 PSNEAVTLVL
+751 PNEAVTLS
-761 EYEDKTAKKGKDYS
+761 YSSPKGS
-775 PGQTTVTIP
+775 GSVTIAAGQTSGEIKIPVTGDETVEPDETFTLTVKDQNGKLFADCKGTDSSEATGTINDDDSPDPKPENRGSTWGEPHLVTIDGLSYDFQT
-784 AGQVSVDV
+784 AGEFMLLKSESGDLEVQTRQEPFRNEPVSIN
-792 TVPTVG
+792 TAI
-798 NDKPESNKTFKV
+798 
-810 TLKKQDGSSFAT
+810 AT
-822 KDPVTTID
+822 KIDGQRITIFR
-830 ATGIIIDNDKKPEQ
+830 KPEQ
-844 PKNGGKTF
+844 QTPNTPNQQVF
-852 NDPRIVTI
+852 IND
-860 DKQYHDFQ
+860 
-868 AAGEFTL
+868 
-875 IESTTG
+875 
-881 DLKIQVRQQPIGN
+881 
-894 NPRSNVSDN
+894 
-903 TAVATVLGGKRIGI
+903 
-917 YKDQGLLIDGQP
+917 QP
-929 TQIANDDAL
+929 TQIADNSYL
-938 AIGEGRIYREGNTY
+938 SVGQGRIYHQGDQY
-952 TVVYPTGDQLVAKVG
+952 TIVYPSGDQIDIDTQASFKG
-967 SRVNVEVYLKD
+967 INYLDINIYLTK
-978 EREGNV
+978 EREDKITGLFGN
-984 KGLLGNFNKNPKDD
+984 NNNKQEDD
-998 LAKRDGTV
+998 IALRDGTI
-1006 LTGSVSPSQL
+1006 LQSPVSRNDL
-1016 YGEYAD
+1016 YGKYAD
-1022 SWRVNQAE
+1022 SWRIKQEE
-1030 SLFDYK
+1030 SLFHYEPGQ
-1036 SGENTNTFTLKNYP
+1036 STNTFTNRKFPLNPITIEDLQAKDP
-1050 RQKVKISDLTPAD
+1050 QKFEEARQKVLAAGITD
-1063 VAKAE
+1063 E
-1068 QLIGD
+1068 NLI
-1073 RIKNP
+1073 N
-1078 TTREAAIIDLV
+1078 AAILDFL
-1089 LTNFDPDILE
+1089 LTGDESFIE
-1099 EALNAPD
+1099 SAKNARTTNG
-1106 PDSVLA
+1106 VLA

-1138 NDSTAKDPL
+1138 NDTTAKDPL

-1169 PNDKTDDKLTYTPPP
+1169 PDDKTDDQLTYTPPP

-1198 GKQIQAATVNIN
+1198 GKQIQAATVNVN

-1332 TVNGQNNAGKTYIV
+1332 AVNGQNNAGKTYIV
-1346 FGTNQGFPANF
+1346 FGTNKGFPANF

-1421 FSANL
+1421 FSPNL

-1480 TYVIFGQPG
+1480 TYVIFGQQG
-1489 GFTGSVNVP
+1489 GFNGSVNVP

-1509 GLTPQERSGIALTAT
+1509 GLSAEERSGIALTAT

-1530 GNKDLVIGAPG
+1530 GNKDIVIGAPG
-1541 ATVGDRINAG
+1541 ATVGDQINAG
-1551 KTYVIFGKKA
+1551 KISVIFGKKEE
-1561 AFPVIVNPADLNGS
+1561 FPVIFNLAELNGS
-1575 NGFIISGFDPEASA
+1575 NGFTILGFDAEGSA
-1589 GNALSYAG
+1589 GNAVSYAG
-1597 DINKDG
+1597 DVNKDG

-1613 ANSDSKNNA
+1613 ANSNDKNNA

-1627 IFGKKE
+1627 VFGSKE
-1633 FPANFNLGQ
+1633 FPANFSLAE

-1652 GVETDGLV
+1652 GVETDGLL

-1721 NGTQADDTIS
+1721 NGTQEDDTIS
-1731 GQQGNDK
+1731 GRQGNDK
-1738 IFGNSGQ
+1738 IFGNAGQ

-1753 DDYLDGG
+1753 DDYLDGE

-1766 IGGDGNDTLVGGLGN
+1766 IGGDGNDSLFGGLGN
-1781 DVLKGDNGNDIL
+1781 DVIKGDNSNDIL

-1831 NGDSDYALIT
+1831 NLDSDYALIT

-1873 IYRKDSAQNEL
+1873 IYRKAAQNEL

-1896 TGNYFKF
+1896 SGNYFKF